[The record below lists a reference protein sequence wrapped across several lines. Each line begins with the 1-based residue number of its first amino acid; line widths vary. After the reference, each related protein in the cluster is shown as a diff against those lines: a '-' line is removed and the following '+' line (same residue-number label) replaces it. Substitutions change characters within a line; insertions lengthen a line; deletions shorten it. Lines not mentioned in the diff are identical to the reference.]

1 MNGLSEDDSDSSNE
15 YLIDPNKINLNSNFF
30 TKKKS
35 NVGIIVNKDD
45 TENES
50 TDNEELENITHL
62 DNIELF
68 TQVLKNLENSQK
80 LELNNKNSE
89 QEQSHL
95 NYLTKKNEEIQKVK
109 EVKITSSNEINEL
122 LLQGESSVSLP
133 CKNTIE
139 NIAKNE
145 EDAESSNEYTIPKDG
160 VKITLPSTNLII
172 NKRKKGKQD
181 LKAILRKRL
190 KESQI
195 LIEKVGLLCW
205 LAYGFYL
212 NQQINLPEILTG
224 VLSLI
229 SESNYPNNRIDLS
242 YLEKFTKWFKR
253 IFIFESVESNA
264 NKKIDKETL
273 LKIVKEKKISNY
285 KELVLLYIATLR
297 ALGLNCRLVISL
309 CPPHRIF
316 SNSPLFKSDVKNEE
330 IKSKNISNKIKQEN
344 SKKKKEKKE
353 SSERTNVIQNSPE
366 AKKNRNAESRKR
378 AAEILHSKL
387 QNNKK
392 SKFDINQDSKI
403 KNKLIQKL
411 NSKIT
416 EKEDELKSVENEKN
430 ISNLRQLRSR
440 KIHINSKDNEKDKEI
455 KSTDLISKTDGTK
468 SKYYIKESSTD
479 SETEFQPKIKRIT
492 RKSLNNTNKEKA
504 SQSSLNIKKNK
515 KLVSSDS
522 EDEEIN
528 NTRNRQDI
536 WAEIYLDSEES
547 WICVNI
553 MDEKI
558 HCITEIYKKTT
569 KPVLYVVA
577 WNSENLIKDVSRRY
591 CPHWLTVTYKQR
603 VDEKWWLKTLSYWKE
618 KDTAISKAEDEMLL
632 QKELEQPLPKT
643 ISECKGHPLYI
654 IQKHLL
660 KFEAL
665 YPPDCVPLGYTSTG
679 CAIYSRHCVH
689 TLYSRET
696 WYRKGRI
703 VKSDQEPYKIVT
715 ARPKYDKLSG
725 TKIKNSPLELFG
737 KWQTMEYEPP
747 IAKDGIVPRNEYGN
761 VDLFQPSMLP
771 KGTVHINLPGLYR
784 IARKLN
790 IDCAPAVVGFNFGSM
805 GATPA
810 MEGYIVCIEYEDILR
825 EAWEVEQAEAI
836 KRTKEK
842 KDKRVYGNW
851 KRLIQGLFIRERLAA
866 KYEFSEE
873 KKLITNKQTKQ
884 KENRRKEN

>member
-35 NVGIIVNKDD
+35 NVGITINKDD

-50 TDNEELENITHL
+50 TDNEEFENVTHL

-80 LELNNKNSE
+80 LELNNKNTE
-89 QEQSHL
+89 KEQSHL
-95 NYLTKKNEEIQKVK
+95 NYLTKKNEEEIQKVK
-109 EVKITSSNEINEL
+109 EIKITSSNEINEL
-122 LLQGESSVSLP
+122 LLQGESNVSLS
-133 CKNTIE
+133 CKNTTE

-160 VKITLPSTNLII
+160 VKIILPNTNLII

-212 NQQINLPEILTG
+212 NRQINLPEILTG

-229 SESNYPNNRIDLS
+229 SESNYPKNRIDLS
-242 YLEKFTKWFKR
+242 YLEKFTRWFKH

-344 SKKKKEKKE
+344 SKKKKGKKE
-353 SSERTNVIQNSPE
+353 SSDKTNVVQNSPE
-366 AKKNRNAESRKR
+366 AKKNKNAESRKR
-378 AAEILHSKL
+378 AAEIL
-387 QNNKK
+387 QNNNKK
-392 SKFDINQDSKI
+392 SKFDTNQDFKI
-403 KNKLIQKL
+403 KNKSIQKL

-416 EKEDELKSVENEKN
+416 EKKDELKLVENEKN
-430 ISNLRQLRSR
+430 ISNLKQLRSR
-440 KIHINSKDNEKDKEI
+440 KIHINSKDNEKNKEI
-455 KSTDLISKTDGTK
+455 KSTDSISKTDDTK

-492 RKSLNNTNKEKA
+492 RKSLNNTNKKEA
-504 SQSSLNIKKNK
+504 SQSSLNIKKNNR
-515 KLVSSDS
+515 KLISSDS

-558 HCITEIYKKTT
+558 HCITEIY
-569 KPVLYVVA
+569 V
-577 WNSENLIKDVSRRY
+577 NNL
-591 CPHWLTVTYKQR
+591 
-603 VDEKWWLKTLSYWKE
+603 
-618 KDTAISKAEDEMLL
+618 
-632 QKELEQPLPKT
+632 
-643 ISECKGHPLYI
+643 
-654 IQKHLL
+654 
-660 KFEAL
+660 
-665 YPPDCVPLGYTSTG
+665 
-679 CAIYSRHCVH
+679 
-689 TLYSRET
+689 
-696 WYRKGRI
+696 
-703 VKSDQEPYKIVT
+703 
-715 ARPKYDKLSG
+715 
-725 TKIKNSPLELFG
+725 
-737 KWQTMEYEPP
+737 
-747 IAKDGIVPRNEYGN
+747 
-761 VDLFQPSMLP
+761 
-771 KGTVHINLPGLYR
+771 
-784 IARKLN
+784 
-790 IDCAPAVVGFNFGSM
+790 
-805 GATPA
+805 
-810 MEGYIVCIEYEDILR
+810 
-825 EAWEVEQAEAI
+825 
-836 KRTKEK
+836 
-842 KDKRVYGNW
+842 
-851 KRLIQGLFIRERLAA
+851 
-866 KYEFSEE
+866 
-873 KKLITNKQTKQ
+873 
-884 KENRRKEN
+884 

>member
-35 NVGIIVNKDD
+35 NVGTIVNKDD

-80 LELNNKNSE
+80 LELNNKNTE
-89 QEQSHL
+89 KEQSHL
-95 NYLTKKNEEIQKVK
+95 DCLTKKNEEEIQKVK
-109 EVKITSSNEINEL
+109 EVRNITSSNEINEL
-122 LLQGESSVSLP
+122 LLQGESNISLS

-139 NIAKNE
+139 NITKNE
-145 EDAESSNEYTIPKDG
+145 EDVESSNEYTIPKDG

-181 LKAILRKRL
+181 LKTILRKRL

-212 NQQINLPEILTG
+212 NHQINLPEIMTG

-229 SESNYPNNRIDLS
+229 SESNYPKNRIDLS
-242 YLEKFTKWFKR
+242 YLEKFTRWFKH
-253 IFIFESVESNA
+253 IFTFESVESNA

-344 SKKKKEKKE
+344 SKKKKEKKKSPE
-353 SSERTNVIQNSPE
+353 KTNVIQNSPE
-366 AKKNRNAESRKR
+366 AKKNTNAESRKR

-387 QNNKK
+387 QNNNKK
-392 SKFDINQDSKI
+392 PKFDTNQDFKI
-403 KNKLIQKL
+403 EKKLIKKL

-416 EKEDELKSVENEKN
+416 EKKNELKSVENEKN

-440 KIHINSKDNEKDKEI
+440 KIHINSKENEKDKEI

-479 SETEFQPKIKRIT
+479 SETEFEPKIKRIT
-492 RKSLNNTNKEKA
+492 RKDLNNTKEEA
-504 SQSSLNIKKNK
+504 SQSSLNIKKNNR

-536 WAEIYLDSEES
+536 WVEIYLDSEES
-547 WICVNI
+547 WICVNV

-558 HCITEIYKKTT
+558 HCISEIYVSNLLTHMHIYKYIMIMVIFYFRKKQQS
-569 KPVLYVVA
+569 LY
-577 WNSENLIKDVSRRY
+577 Y
-591 CPHWLTVTYKQR
+591 
-603 VDEKWWLKTLSYWKE
+603 
-618 KDTAISKAEDEMLL
+618 M
-632 QKELEQPLPKT
+632 
-643 ISECKGHPLYI
+643 
-654 IQKHLL
+654 
-660 KFEAL
+660 
-665 YPPDCVPLGYTSTG
+665 
-679 CAIYSRHCVH
+679 
-689 TLYSRET
+689 
-696 WYRKGRI
+696 
-703 VKSDQEPYKIVT
+703 
-715 ARPKYDKLSG
+715 
-725 TKIKNSPLELFG
+725 
-737 KWQTMEYEPP
+737 
-747 IAKDGIVPRNEYGN
+747 
-761 VDLFQPSMLP
+761 
-771 KGTVHINLPGLYR
+771 
-784 IARKLN
+784 
-790 IDCAPAVVGFNFGSM
+790 
-805 GATPA
+805 
-810 MEGYIVCIEYEDILR
+810 
-825 EAWEVEQAEAI
+825 
-836 KRTKEK
+836 
-842 KDKRVYGNW
+842 
-851 KRLIQGLFIRERLAA
+851 
-866 KYEFSEE
+866 
-873 KKLITNKQTKQ
+873 
-884 KENRRKEN
+884 

>member
-35 NVGIIVNKDD
+35 NVGTIVNKDD

-80 LELNNKNSE
+80 LELNNKNTE
-89 QEQSHL
+89 KEQSHL
-95 NYLTKKNEEIQKVK
+95 DCLTKKNEEEIQKVK
-109 EVKITSSNEINEL
+109 EVRNITSSNEINEL
-122 LLQGESSVSLP
+122 LLQGESNISLS

-139 NIAKNE
+139 NITKNE

-181 LKAILRKRL
+181 LKTILRKRL

-212 NQQINLPEILTG
+212 NHQINLPEIMTG

-229 SESNYPNNRIDLS
+229 SESNYPKNRIDLS
-242 YLEKFTKWFKR
+242 YLEKFTRWFKH
-253 IFIFESVESNA
+253 IFTFESVESNA

-344 SKKKKEKKE
+344 SKKKKEKKKSPE
-353 SSERTNVIQNSPE
+353 KTNVIQNSPE
-366 AKKNRNAESRKR
+366 AKKNTNAESRKR

-387 QNNKK
+387 QNNNKK
-392 SKFDINQDSKI
+392 PKFDTNQDFKI
-403 KNKLIQKL
+403 EKKLIKKL

-416 EKEDELKSVENEKN
+416 EKKNELKSVENEKN

-440 KIHINSKDNEKDKEI
+440 KIHINSKENEKDKEI

-479 SETEFQPKIKRIT
+479 SETEFEPKIKRIT
-492 RKSLNNTNKEKA
+492 RKDLNNTKEEA
-504 SQSSLNIKKNK
+504 SQSSLNIKKNNR

-536 WAEIYLDSEES
+536 WVEIYLDSEES
-547 WICVNI
+547 WICVNV

-558 HCITEIYKKTT
+558 HCISEIYVSNLLTHMHIYKYIMIMVIFYFRKKQQS
-569 KPVLYVVA
+569 LY
-577 WNSENLIKDVSRRY
+577 Y
-591 CPHWLTVTYKQR
+591 
-603 VDEKWWLKTLSYWKE
+603 
-618 KDTAISKAEDEMLL
+618 M
-632 QKELEQPLPKT
+632 
-643 ISECKGHPLYI
+643 
-654 IQKHLL
+654 
-660 KFEAL
+660 
-665 YPPDCVPLGYTSTG
+665 
-679 CAIYSRHCVH
+679 
-689 TLYSRET
+689 
-696 WYRKGRI
+696 
-703 VKSDQEPYKIVT
+703 
-715 ARPKYDKLSG
+715 
-725 TKIKNSPLELFG
+725 
-737 KWQTMEYEPP
+737 
-747 IAKDGIVPRNEYGN
+747 
-761 VDLFQPSMLP
+761 
-771 KGTVHINLPGLYR
+771 
-784 IARKLN
+784 
-790 IDCAPAVVGFNFGSM
+790 
-805 GATPA
+805 
-810 MEGYIVCIEYEDILR
+810 
-825 EAWEVEQAEAI
+825 
-836 KRTKEK
+836 
-842 KDKRVYGNW
+842 
-851 KRLIQGLFIRERLAA
+851 
-866 KYEFSEE
+866 
-873 KKLITNKQTKQ
+873 
-884 KENRRKEN
+884 

>member
-35 NVGIIVNKDD
+35 NVGITINKDD

-50 TDNEELENITHL
+50 TDNEEFENVTHL

-80 LELNNKNSE
+80 LELNNKNTE
-89 QEQSHL
+89 KEQSHL
-95 NYLTKKNEEIQKVK
+95 NYLTKKNEEEIQKVK
-109 EVKITSSNEINEL
+109 EIKITSSNEINEL
-122 LLQGESSVSLP
+122 LLQGESNVSLS
-133 CKNTIE
+133 CKNTTE

-160 VKITLPSTNLII
+160 VKIILPNTNLII

-212 NQQINLPEILTG
+212 NRQINLPEILTG

-229 SESNYPNNRIDLS
+229 SESNYPKNRIDLS
-242 YLEKFTKWFKR
+242 YLEKFTRWFKH

-264 NKKIDKETL
+264 DKKIDKETL

-330 IKSKNISNKIKQEN
+330 IKSKNISNKIKQQN
-344 SKKKKEKKE
+344 SKKKKGKKE
-353 SSERTNVIQNSPE
+353 SSDKTNVVQNSPE
-366 AKKNRNAESRKR
+366 AKKNKNAESRKR
-378 AAEILHSKL
+378 AAEIL
-387 QNNKK
+387 QNNNKK
-392 SKFDINQDSKI
+392 SKFDTNQDFKI
-403 KNKLIQKL
+403 KNKSIQKL

-416 EKEDELKSVENEKN
+416 EKKDELKSVENEKN
-430 ISNLRQLRSR
+430 ISNLKQLRSR
-440 KIHINSKDNEKDKEI
+440 KIHINSKDNEKNKEI
-455 KSTDLISKTDGTK
+455 KSTDSISKTDGTK

-492 RKSLNNTNKEKA
+492 RKSLNNTNKKEA
-504 SQSSLNIKKNK
+504 SQSSLNIKKNNR
-515 KLVSSDS
+515 KLISSDS

-528 NTRNRQDI
+528 NIRNRQDI

-558 HCITEIYKKTT
+558 HCITEIY
-569 KPVLYVVA
+569 V
-577 WNSENLIKDVSRRY
+577 NNL
-591 CPHWLTVTYKQR
+591 
-603 VDEKWWLKTLSYWKE
+603 
-618 KDTAISKAEDEMLL
+618 
-632 QKELEQPLPKT
+632 
-643 ISECKGHPLYI
+643 
-654 IQKHLL
+654 
-660 KFEAL
+660 
-665 YPPDCVPLGYTSTG
+665 
-679 CAIYSRHCVH
+679 
-689 TLYSRET
+689 
-696 WYRKGRI
+696 
-703 VKSDQEPYKIVT
+703 
-715 ARPKYDKLSG
+715 
-725 TKIKNSPLELFG
+725 
-737 KWQTMEYEPP
+737 
-747 IAKDGIVPRNEYGN
+747 
-761 VDLFQPSMLP
+761 
-771 KGTVHINLPGLYR
+771 
-784 IARKLN
+784 
-790 IDCAPAVVGFNFGSM
+790 
-805 GATPA
+805 
-810 MEGYIVCIEYEDILR
+810 
-825 EAWEVEQAEAI
+825 
-836 KRTKEK
+836 
-842 KDKRVYGNW
+842 
-851 KRLIQGLFIRERLAA
+851 
-866 KYEFSEE
+866 
-873 KKLITNKQTKQ
+873 
-884 KENRRKEN
+884 

>member
-35 NVGIIVNKDD
+35 NVGITINKDD

-50 TDNEELENITHL
+50 TDNEEFENVTHL

-80 LELNNKNSE
+80 LELNNKNTE
-89 QEQSHL
+89 KEQSHL
-95 NYLTKKNEEIQKVK
+95 NYLTKKNEEEIQKVK

-122 LLQGESSVSLP
+122 LLQGESNVSLS
-133 CKNTIE
+133 CKNTTE

-160 VKITLPSTNLII
+160 VKIILPNTNLII

-212 NQQINLPEILTG
+212 NRQINLPEILTG

-229 SESNYPNNRIDLS
+229 SESNYPKNRIDLS
-242 YLEKFTKWFKR
+242 YLEKFTRWFKH

-330 IKSKNISNKIKQEN
+330 IKSKNISNKIKQQN
-344 SKKKKEKKE
+344 SKKKKGKKE
-353 SSERTNVIQNSPE
+353 SSDKTNVVQNSPE
-366 AKKNRNAESRKR
+366 AKKNKNAESRKR
-378 AAEILHSKL
+378 AAEIL
-387 QNNKK
+387 QNNNKK
-392 SKFDINQDSKI
+392 SKFDTNQDFKI
-403 KNKLIQKL
+403 KNKSIQKL

-416 EKEDELKSVENEKN
+416 EQNDELKLVENEKN
-430 ISNLRQLRSR
+430 ISNLKQLRSR
-440 KIHINSKDNEKDKEI
+440 KIHINSKDNEKNKEI
-455 KSTDLISKTDGTK
+455 KSTDSISKTDDTK

-492 RKSLNNTNKEKA
+492 RKSLNNTNKKEA
-504 SQSSLNIKKNK
+504 SQSSLNIKKNNR
-515 KLVSSDS
+515 KLISSDS

-558 HCITEIYKKTT
+558 HCITEIY
-569 KPVLYVVA
+569 V
-577 WNSENLIKDVSRRY
+577 NNL
-591 CPHWLTVTYKQR
+591 
-603 VDEKWWLKTLSYWKE
+603 
-618 KDTAISKAEDEMLL
+618 
-632 QKELEQPLPKT
+632 
-643 ISECKGHPLYI
+643 
-654 IQKHLL
+654 
-660 KFEAL
+660 
-665 YPPDCVPLGYTSTG
+665 
-679 CAIYSRHCVH
+679 
-689 TLYSRET
+689 
-696 WYRKGRI
+696 
-703 VKSDQEPYKIVT
+703 
-715 ARPKYDKLSG
+715 
-725 TKIKNSPLELFG
+725 
-737 KWQTMEYEPP
+737 
-747 IAKDGIVPRNEYGN
+747 
-761 VDLFQPSMLP
+761 
-771 KGTVHINLPGLYR
+771 
-784 IARKLN
+784 
-790 IDCAPAVVGFNFGSM
+790 
-805 GATPA
+805 
-810 MEGYIVCIEYEDILR
+810 
-825 EAWEVEQAEAI
+825 
-836 KRTKEK
+836 
-842 KDKRVYGNW
+842 
-851 KRLIQGLFIRERLAA
+851 
-866 KYEFSEE
+866 
-873 KKLITNKQTKQ
+873 
-884 KENRRKEN
+884 

>member
-35 NVGIIVNKDD
+35 NVGITINKDD

-50 TDNEELENITHL
+50 TDNEEFENVTHL

-80 LELNNKNSE
+80 LELNNKNTE
-89 QEQSHL
+89 KEQSHL
-95 NYLTKKNEEIQKVK
+95 NYLTKKNEEEIQKVK
-109 EVKITSSNEINEL
+109 EIKITSSNEINEL
-122 LLQGESSVSLP
+122 LLQGESNVSLS
-133 CKNTIE
+133 CKNTTE

-160 VKITLPSTNLII
+160 VKIILPNTNLII

-212 NQQINLPEILTG
+212 NRQINLPEILTG

-229 SESNYPNNRIDLS
+229 SESNYPKNRIDLS
-242 YLEKFTKWFKR
+242 YLEKFTRWFKH

-330 IKSKNISNKIKQEN
+330 IKSKNISNKIKQQN
-344 SKKKKEKKE
+344 SKKKKGKKE
-353 SSERTNVIQNSPE
+353 SSDKTNVVQNSPE
-366 AKKNRNAESRKR
+366 AKKNKNAESRKR
-378 AAEILHSKL
+378 AAEIL
-387 QNNKK
+387 QNNNKK
-392 SKFDINQDSKI
+392 SKFDTNQDFKI
-403 KNKLIQKL
+403 KNKSIQKL

-416 EKEDELKSVENEKN
+416 EKKDELKSVENEKN
-430 ISNLRQLRSR
+430 ISNLKQLRSR
-440 KIHINSKDNEKDKEI
+440 KIHINSKDNEKNKEI
-455 KSTDLISKTDGTK
+455 KSTDSISKTDDTK

-492 RKSLNNTNKEKA
+492 RKSLNNTNKKEA
-504 SQSSLNIKKNK
+504 SQSSLNIKKNNR
-515 KLVSSDS
+515 KLISSDS

-558 HCITEIYKKTT
+558 HCITEIY
-569 KPVLYVVA
+569 V
-577 WNSENLIKDVSRRY
+577 NNL
-591 CPHWLTVTYKQR
+591 
-603 VDEKWWLKTLSYWKE
+603 
-618 KDTAISKAEDEMLL
+618 
-632 QKELEQPLPKT
+632 
-643 ISECKGHPLYI
+643 
-654 IQKHLL
+654 
-660 KFEAL
+660 
-665 YPPDCVPLGYTSTG
+665 
-679 CAIYSRHCVH
+679 
-689 TLYSRET
+689 
-696 WYRKGRI
+696 
-703 VKSDQEPYKIVT
+703 
-715 ARPKYDKLSG
+715 
-725 TKIKNSPLELFG
+725 
-737 KWQTMEYEPP
+737 
-747 IAKDGIVPRNEYGN
+747 
-761 VDLFQPSMLP
+761 
-771 KGTVHINLPGLYR
+771 
-784 IARKLN
+784 
-790 IDCAPAVVGFNFGSM
+790 
-805 GATPA
+805 
-810 MEGYIVCIEYEDILR
+810 
-825 EAWEVEQAEAI
+825 
-836 KRTKEK
+836 
-842 KDKRVYGNW
+842 
-851 KRLIQGLFIRERLAA
+851 
-866 KYEFSEE
+866 
-873 KKLITNKQTKQ
+873 
-884 KENRRKEN
+884 

>member
-35 NVGIIVNKDD
+35 NVGITINKDD

-50 TDNEELENITHL
+50 TDNEEFENVTHL

-80 LELNNKNSE
+80 LELNNKNTE
-89 QEQSHL
+89 KEQSHL
-95 NYLTKKNEEIQKVK
+95 NYLTKKNEEEIQKVK
-109 EVKITSSNEINEL
+109 EIKITSSNEINEL
-122 LLQGESSVSLP
+122 LLQGESNVSLS
-133 CKNTIE
+133 CKNTTE

-160 VKITLPSTNLII
+160 VKIILPNTNLII

-212 NQQINLPEILTG
+212 NRQINLPEILTG

-229 SESNYPNNRIDLS
+229 SESNYPKNRIDLS
-242 YLEKFTKWFKR
+242 YLEKFTRWFKH

-330 IKSKNISNKIKQEN
+330 IKSKNISNKIKQQN
-344 SKKKKEKKE
+344 SKKKKGKKE
-353 SSERTNVIQNSPE
+353 SSDKTNVVQNSPE
-366 AKKNRNAESRKR
+366 AKKNKNAESRKR
-378 AAEILHSKL
+378 AAEIL
-387 QNNKK
+387 QNNNKK
-392 SKFDINQDSKI
+392 SKFDTNQDFKI
-403 KNKLIQKL
+403 KNKSIQKL

-416 EKEDELKSVENEKN
+416 EKKDELKSVENEKN
-430 ISNLRQLRSR
+430 ISNLKQLRSR
-440 KIHINSKDNEKDKEI
+440 KIHINSKDNEKNKEI
-455 KSTDLISKTDGTK
+455 KSTDSISKTDGTK

-492 RKSLNNTNKEKA
+492 RKSLNNTNKKEA
-504 SQSSLNIKKNK
+504 SQSSLNIKKNNR
-515 KLVSSDS
+515 KLISSDS
-522 EDEEIN
+522 KDEEIN

-558 HCITEIYKKTT
+558 HCITEIY
-569 KPVLYVVA
+569 V
-577 WNSENLIKDVSRRY
+577 NNL
-591 CPHWLTVTYKQR
+591 
-603 VDEKWWLKTLSYWKE
+603 
-618 KDTAISKAEDEMLL
+618 
-632 QKELEQPLPKT
+632 
-643 ISECKGHPLYI
+643 
-654 IQKHLL
+654 
-660 KFEAL
+660 
-665 YPPDCVPLGYTSTG
+665 
-679 CAIYSRHCVH
+679 
-689 TLYSRET
+689 
-696 WYRKGRI
+696 
-703 VKSDQEPYKIVT
+703 
-715 ARPKYDKLSG
+715 
-725 TKIKNSPLELFG
+725 
-737 KWQTMEYEPP
+737 
-747 IAKDGIVPRNEYGN
+747 
-761 VDLFQPSMLP
+761 
-771 KGTVHINLPGLYR
+771 
-784 IARKLN
+784 
-790 IDCAPAVVGFNFGSM
+790 
-805 GATPA
+805 
-810 MEGYIVCIEYEDILR
+810 
-825 EAWEVEQAEAI
+825 
-836 KRTKEK
+836 
-842 KDKRVYGNW
+842 
-851 KRLIQGLFIRERLAA
+851 
-866 KYEFSEE
+866 
-873 KKLITNKQTKQ
+873 
-884 KENRRKEN
+884 

>member
-35 NVGIIVNKDD
+35 NVGITINKDD

-50 TDNEELENITHL
+50 TDNEEFENVTHL

-80 LELNNKNSE
+80 LELNNKNTE
-89 QEQSHL
+89 KEQSHL
-95 NYLTKKNEEIQKVK
+95 NYLTKKNEEEIQKVK

-122 LLQGESSVSLP
+122 LLQGESNVSLS
-133 CKNTIE
+133 CKNTTE

-160 VKITLPSTNLII
+160 VKIILPNTNLII

-212 NQQINLPEILTG
+212 NRQINLPEILTG

-229 SESNYPNNRIDLS
+229 SESNYPKNRIDLS
-242 YLEKFTKWFKR
+242 YLEKFTRWFKH

-264 NKKIDKETL
+264 DKKIDKETL

-344 SKKKKEKKE
+344 SKKKKGKKE
-353 SSERTNVIQNSPE
+353 SSDKTNVVQNSPE
-366 AKKNRNAESRKR
+366 AKKNKNAESRKR
-378 AAEILHSKL
+378 AAEIL
-387 QNNKK
+387 QNNNKK
-392 SKFDINQDSKI
+392 SKFDTNQDFKI
-403 KNKLIQKL
+403 KNKSIQKL

-416 EKEDELKSVENEKN
+416 EKKDELKLVENEKN
-430 ISNLRQLRSR
+430 ISNLKQLRSR
-440 KIHINSKDNEKDKEI
+440 KIHINSKDNEKNKEI
-455 KSTDLISKTDGTK
+455 KSTDSISKTDGTK

-492 RKSLNNTNKEKA
+492 RKSLNNTNKKEA
-504 SQSSLNIKKNK
+504 SQSSLNIKKNNR
-515 KLVSSDS
+515 KLISSDS

-558 HCITEIYKKTT
+558 HCITEIY
-569 KPVLYVVA
+569 V
-577 WNSENLIKDVSRRY
+577 NNL
-591 CPHWLTVTYKQR
+591 
-603 VDEKWWLKTLSYWKE
+603 
-618 KDTAISKAEDEMLL
+618 
-632 QKELEQPLPKT
+632 
-643 ISECKGHPLYI
+643 
-654 IQKHLL
+654 
-660 KFEAL
+660 
-665 YPPDCVPLGYTSTG
+665 
-679 CAIYSRHCVH
+679 
-689 TLYSRET
+689 
-696 WYRKGRI
+696 
-703 VKSDQEPYKIVT
+703 
-715 ARPKYDKLSG
+715 
-725 TKIKNSPLELFG
+725 
-737 KWQTMEYEPP
+737 
-747 IAKDGIVPRNEYGN
+747 
-761 VDLFQPSMLP
+761 
-771 KGTVHINLPGLYR
+771 
-784 IARKLN
+784 
-790 IDCAPAVVGFNFGSM
+790 
-805 GATPA
+805 
-810 MEGYIVCIEYEDILR
+810 
-825 EAWEVEQAEAI
+825 
-836 KRTKEK
+836 
-842 KDKRVYGNW
+842 
-851 KRLIQGLFIRERLAA
+851 
-866 KYEFSEE
+866 
-873 KKLITNKQTKQ
+873 
-884 KENRRKEN
+884 

>member
-35 NVGIIVNKDD
+35 NVGITINKDD

-50 TDNEELENITHL
+50 TDNEEFENVTHL

-80 LELNNKNSE
+80 LELNNKNIE
-89 QEQSHL
+89 KEQSHL
-95 NYLTKKNEEIQKVK
+95 NYLTKKNEEEIQKVK
-109 EVKITSSNEINEL
+109 ELKITSSNEINEL
-122 LLQGESSVSLP
+122 LLQGESNVSLS
-133 CKNTIE
+133 CKNTTE

-160 VKITLPSTNLII
+160 VKIILPNTNLII

-212 NQQINLPEILTG
+212 NRQINLPEILTG

-229 SESNYPNNRIDLS
+229 SESNYPKNRIDLS
-242 YLEKFTKWFKR
+242 YLEKFTRWFKH

-264 NKKIDKETL
+264 DKKIDKETL

-330 IKSKNISNKIKQEN
+330 IKSKNISNKIKQQN
-344 SKKKKEKKE
+344 SKKKKGKKE
-353 SSERTNVIQNSPE
+353 SSDKTNVVQNSPE
-366 AKKNRNAESRKR
+366 AKKNKNAESRKR
-378 AAEILHSKL
+378 AAEIL
-387 QNNKK
+387 QNNNKK
-392 SKFDINQDSKI
+392 SKFDTNQDFKI
-403 KNKLIQKL
+403 KNKSIQKL

-416 EKEDELKSVENEKN
+416 EKKDELKLVENEKN
-430 ISNLRQLRSR
+430 ISNLKQLRSR
-440 KIHINSKDNEKDKEI
+440 KIHINSKDNEKNKEI
-455 KSTDLISKTDGTK
+455 KSTDSISKTDGTK

-492 RKSLNNTNKEKA
+492 RKSLNNTNKKEA
-504 SQSSLNIKKNK
+504 SQSSLNIKKNNR
-515 KLVSSDS
+515 KLISSDS

-558 HCITEIYKKTT
+558 HCITEIY
-569 KPVLYVVA
+569 V
-577 WNSENLIKDVSRRY
+577 NNL
-591 CPHWLTVTYKQR
+591 
-603 VDEKWWLKTLSYWKE
+603 
-618 KDTAISKAEDEMLL
+618 
-632 QKELEQPLPKT
+632 
-643 ISECKGHPLYI
+643 
-654 IQKHLL
+654 
-660 KFEAL
+660 
-665 YPPDCVPLGYTSTG
+665 
-679 CAIYSRHCVH
+679 
-689 TLYSRET
+689 
-696 WYRKGRI
+696 
-703 VKSDQEPYKIVT
+703 
-715 ARPKYDKLSG
+715 
-725 TKIKNSPLELFG
+725 
-737 KWQTMEYEPP
+737 
-747 IAKDGIVPRNEYGN
+747 
-761 VDLFQPSMLP
+761 
-771 KGTVHINLPGLYR
+771 
-784 IARKLN
+784 
-790 IDCAPAVVGFNFGSM
+790 
-805 GATPA
+805 
-810 MEGYIVCIEYEDILR
+810 
-825 EAWEVEQAEAI
+825 
-836 KRTKEK
+836 
-842 KDKRVYGNW
+842 
-851 KRLIQGLFIRERLAA
+851 
-866 KYEFSEE
+866 
-873 KKLITNKQTKQ
+873 
-884 KENRRKEN
+884 

>member
-35 NVGIIVNKDD
+35 NVGITINKDD

-50 TDNEELENITHL
+50 TDNEEFENVTHL

-80 LELNNKNSE
+80 LELNNKNTE
-89 QEQSHL
+89 KEQSHL
-95 NYLTKKNEEIQKVK
+95 NYLTKKNEEEIQKVK
-109 EVKITSSNEINEL
+109 EIKITSSNEINEL
-122 LLQGESSVSLP
+122 LLQGESNVSLS
-133 CKNTIE
+133 CKNTTE

-160 VKITLPSTNLII
+160 VKIILPNTNLII

-212 NQQINLPEILTG
+212 NRQINLPEILTG

-229 SESNYPNNRIDLS
+229 SESNYPKNRIDLS
-242 YLEKFTKWFKR
+242 YLEKFTRWFKH

-316 SNSPLFKSDVKNEE
+316 NNSPLFKSDVKNEE
-330 IKSKNISNKIKQEN
+330 IKSKNISNKIKQQN
-344 SKKKKEKKE
+344 SKKKKGKKE
-353 SSERTNVIQNSPE
+353 SSDKTNVVQNSPE
-366 AKKNRNAESRKR
+366 AKKNKNAESRKR
-378 AAEILHSKL
+378 AAEIL
-387 QNNKK
+387 QNNNKK
-392 SKFDINQDSKI
+392 SKFDTNQDFKI
-403 KNKLIQKL
+403 KNKSIQKL

-416 EKEDELKSVENEKN
+416 EKKDELKSVENEKN
-430 ISNLRQLRSR
+430 ISNLKQLRSR
-440 KIHINSKDNEKDKEI
+440 KIHINSKDNEKNKEI
-455 KSTDLISKTDGTK
+455 KSTDSISKTDGTK

-492 RKSLNNTNKEKA
+492 RKSLNNTNKKEA
-504 SQSSLNIKKNK
+504 SQSSLNIKKNNR
-515 KLVSSDS
+515 KLISSDS

-558 HCITEIYKKTT
+558 HCITEIY
-569 KPVLYVVA
+569 V
-577 WNSENLIKDVSRRY
+577 NNL
-591 CPHWLTVTYKQR
+591 
-603 VDEKWWLKTLSYWKE
+603 
-618 KDTAISKAEDEMLL
+618 
-632 QKELEQPLPKT
+632 
-643 ISECKGHPLYI
+643 
-654 IQKHLL
+654 
-660 KFEAL
+660 
-665 YPPDCVPLGYTSTG
+665 
-679 CAIYSRHCVH
+679 
-689 TLYSRET
+689 
-696 WYRKGRI
+696 
-703 VKSDQEPYKIVT
+703 
-715 ARPKYDKLSG
+715 
-725 TKIKNSPLELFG
+725 
-737 KWQTMEYEPP
+737 
-747 IAKDGIVPRNEYGN
+747 
-761 VDLFQPSMLP
+761 
-771 KGTVHINLPGLYR
+771 
-784 IARKLN
+784 
-790 IDCAPAVVGFNFGSM
+790 
-805 GATPA
+805 
-810 MEGYIVCIEYEDILR
+810 
-825 EAWEVEQAEAI
+825 
-836 KRTKEK
+836 
-842 KDKRVYGNW
+842 
-851 KRLIQGLFIRERLAA
+851 
-866 KYEFSEE
+866 
-873 KKLITNKQTKQ
+873 
-884 KENRRKEN
+884 

>member
-172 NKRKKGKQD
+172 NKKKKGKQD

>member
-35 NVGIIVNKDD
+35 NVGITINKDD

-50 TDNEELENITHL
+50 TDNEEFENVTHL

-80 LELNNKNSE
+80 LELNNKNTE
-89 QEQSHL
+89 KEQSHL
-95 NYLTKKNEEIQKVK
+95 NYLTKKNEEEIQKVK
-109 EVKITSSNEINEL
+109 EIKITSSNEINEL
-122 LLQGESSVSLP
+122 LLQGESNVSLS
-133 CKNTIE
+133 CKNTTE

-160 VKITLPSTNLII
+160 VKIILPNTNLII

-212 NQQINLPEILTG
+212 NRQINLPEILTG

-229 SESNYPNNRIDLS
+229 SESNYPKNRIDLS
-242 YLEKFTKWFKR
+242 YLEKFTRWFKH

-316 SNSPLFKSDVKNEE
+316 SNSLLFKSDVKNEE
-330 IKSKNISNKIKQEN
+330 IKSKNISNKIKQQN
-344 SKKKKEKKE
+344 SKKKKGKKE
-353 SSERTNVIQNSPE
+353 SSDKTNVVQNSPE
-366 AKKNRNAESRKR
+366 AKKNKNAESRKR
-378 AAEILHSKL
+378 AAEIL
-387 QNNKK
+387 QNNNKK
-392 SKFDINQDSKI
+392 SKFDTNQDFKI
-403 KNKLIQKL
+403 KNKSIQKL

-416 EKEDELKSVENEKN
+416 EKKDELKSVENEKN
-430 ISNLRQLRSR
+430 ISNLKQLRSR
-440 KIHINSKDNEKDKEI
+440 KIHINSKDNEKNKEI
-455 KSTDLISKTDGTK
+455 KSTDSISKTDGTK

-492 RKSLNNTNKEKA
+492 RKSLNNTNKKEA
-504 SQSSLNIKKNK
+504 SQSSLNIKKNNR
-515 KLVSSDS
+515 KLISSDS

-558 HCITEIYKKTT
+558 HCITEIY
-569 KPVLYVVA
+569 V
-577 WNSENLIKDVSRRY
+577 NNL
-591 CPHWLTVTYKQR
+591 
-603 VDEKWWLKTLSYWKE
+603 
-618 KDTAISKAEDEMLL
+618 
-632 QKELEQPLPKT
+632 
-643 ISECKGHPLYI
+643 
-654 IQKHLL
+654 
-660 KFEAL
+660 
-665 YPPDCVPLGYTSTG
+665 
-679 CAIYSRHCVH
+679 
-689 TLYSRET
+689 
-696 WYRKGRI
+696 
-703 VKSDQEPYKIVT
+703 
-715 ARPKYDKLSG
+715 
-725 TKIKNSPLELFG
+725 
-737 KWQTMEYEPP
+737 
-747 IAKDGIVPRNEYGN
+747 
-761 VDLFQPSMLP
+761 
-771 KGTVHINLPGLYR
+771 
-784 IARKLN
+784 
-790 IDCAPAVVGFNFGSM
+790 
-805 GATPA
+805 
-810 MEGYIVCIEYEDILR
+810 
-825 EAWEVEQAEAI
+825 
-836 KRTKEK
+836 
-842 KDKRVYGNW
+842 
-851 KRLIQGLFIRERLAA
+851 
-866 KYEFSEE
+866 
-873 KKLITNKQTKQ
+873 
-884 KENRRKEN
+884 

>member
-122 LLQGESSVSLP
+122 LLQGESNVSLP

-558 HCITEIYKKTT
+558 HCITEIY
-569 KPVLYVVA
+569 V
-577 WNSENLIKDVSRRY
+577 NNL
-591 CPHWLTVTYKQR
+591 
-603 VDEKWWLKTLSYWKE
+603 
-618 KDTAISKAEDEMLL
+618 
-632 QKELEQPLPKT
+632 
-643 ISECKGHPLYI
+643 
-654 IQKHLL
+654 
-660 KFEAL
+660 
-665 YPPDCVPLGYTSTG
+665 
-679 CAIYSRHCVH
+679 
-689 TLYSRET
+689 
-696 WYRKGRI
+696 
-703 VKSDQEPYKIVT
+703 
-715 ARPKYDKLSG
+715 
-725 TKIKNSPLELFG
+725 
-737 KWQTMEYEPP
+737 
-747 IAKDGIVPRNEYGN
+747 
-761 VDLFQPSMLP
+761 
-771 KGTVHINLPGLYR
+771 
-784 IARKLN
+784 
-790 IDCAPAVVGFNFGSM
+790 
-805 GATPA
+805 
-810 MEGYIVCIEYEDILR
+810 
-825 EAWEVEQAEAI
+825 
-836 KRTKEK
+836 
-842 KDKRVYGNW
+842 
-851 KRLIQGLFIRERLAA
+851 
-866 KYEFSEE
+866 
-873 KKLITNKQTKQ
+873 
-884 KENRRKEN
+884 

>member
-35 NVGIIVNKDD
+35 NVGITINKDD

-50 TDNEELENITHL
+50 TDNEEFENVTHL

-80 LELNNKNSE
+80 LELNNKNTE
-89 QEQSHL
+89 KEQSHL
-95 NYLTKKNEEIQKVK
+95 NYLTKKNEEEIQKVK
-109 EVKITSSNEINEL
+109 EIKITSSNEINEL
-122 LLQGESSVSLP
+122 LLQGESNVSLS
-133 CKNTIE
+133 CKNTTE

-160 VKITLPSTNLII
+160 VKIILPNTNLII

-212 NQQINLPEILTG
+212 NHQINLPEILTG

-229 SESNYPNNRIDLS
+229 SESNYPKNRIDLS
-242 YLEKFTKWFKR
+242 YLEKFTRWFKH

-330 IKSKNISNKIKQEN
+330 IKSKNISNKIKQQN
-344 SKKKKEKKE
+344 SKKKKGKKE
-353 SSERTNVIQNSPE
+353 SSDKTNVVQNSPE
-366 AKKNRNAESRKR
+366 AKKNKNAESRKR
-378 AAEILHSKL
+378 AAEIL
-387 QNNKK
+387 QNNNKK
-392 SKFDINQDSKI
+392 SKFDTNQDFKI
-403 KNKLIQKL
+403 KNKSIQKL

-416 EKEDELKSVENEKN
+416 EKKDELKSVENEKN
-430 ISNLRQLRSR
+430 ISNLKQLRSR
-440 KIHINSKDNEKDKEI
+440 KIHINSKDNEKNKEI
-455 KSTDLISKTDGTK
+455 KSTDSISKTDGTK

-492 RKSLNNTNKEKA
+492 RKSLNNTNKKEA
-504 SQSSLNIKKNK
+504 SQSSLNIKKNNR
-515 KLVSSDS
+515 KLISSDS

-558 HCITEIYKKTT
+558 HCITEIY
-569 KPVLYVVA
+569 V
-577 WNSENLIKDVSRRY
+577 NNL
-591 CPHWLTVTYKQR
+591 
-603 VDEKWWLKTLSYWKE
+603 
-618 KDTAISKAEDEMLL
+618 
-632 QKELEQPLPKT
+632 
-643 ISECKGHPLYI
+643 
-654 IQKHLL
+654 
-660 KFEAL
+660 
-665 YPPDCVPLGYTSTG
+665 
-679 CAIYSRHCVH
+679 
-689 TLYSRET
+689 
-696 WYRKGRI
+696 
-703 VKSDQEPYKIVT
+703 
-715 ARPKYDKLSG
+715 
-725 TKIKNSPLELFG
+725 
-737 KWQTMEYEPP
+737 
-747 IAKDGIVPRNEYGN
+747 
-761 VDLFQPSMLP
+761 
-771 KGTVHINLPGLYR
+771 
-784 IARKLN
+784 
-790 IDCAPAVVGFNFGSM
+790 
-805 GATPA
+805 
-810 MEGYIVCIEYEDILR
+810 
-825 EAWEVEQAEAI
+825 
-836 KRTKEK
+836 
-842 KDKRVYGNW
+842 
-851 KRLIQGLFIRERLAA
+851 
-866 KYEFSEE
+866 
-873 KKLITNKQTKQ
+873 
-884 KENRRKEN
+884 

>member
-35 NVGIIVNKDD
+35 NVGITINKDD

-50 TDNEELENITHL
+50 TDNEEFENVTHL

-80 LELNNKNSE
+80 FELNNKNTE
-89 QEQSHL
+89 KEQSHL
-95 NYLTKKNEEIQKVK
+95 NYLTKKNEEEIQKVK

-122 LLQGESSVSLP
+122 LLQGESNVSLS
-133 CKNTIE
+133 CKNTTE

-160 VKITLPSTNLII
+160 VKIILPNTNLII

-212 NQQINLPEILTG
+212 NRQINLPEILTG

-229 SESNYPNNRIDLS
+229 SESNYPKNRIDLS
-242 YLEKFTKWFKR
+242 YLEKFTRWFKH

-344 SKKKKEKKE
+344 SKKKKGKKE
-353 SSERTNVIQNSPE
+353 SSDKTNVVQNSPE
-366 AKKNRNAESRKR
+366 AKKNKNAESRKR
-378 AAEILHSKL
+378 AAEIL
-387 QNNKK
+387 QNNNKK
-392 SKFDINQDSKI
+392 SKFDTNQDFKI
-403 KNKLIQKL
+403 KNKSIQKL

-416 EKEDELKSVENEKN
+416 EKKDELKLVENEKN
-430 ISNLRQLRSR
+430 ISNLKQLRSR
-440 KIHINSKDNEKDKEI
+440 KIHINSKDNEKNKEI
-455 KSTDLISKTDGTK
+455 KSTDSISKTDDTK

-492 RKSLNNTNKEKA
+492 RKSLNNTNKKEA
-504 SQSSLNIKKNK
+504 SQSSLNIKKNNR
-515 KLVSSDS
+515 KLISSDS

-558 HCITEIYKKTT
+558 HCITEIY
-569 KPVLYVVA
+569 V
-577 WNSENLIKDVSRRY
+577 NNL
-591 CPHWLTVTYKQR
+591 
-603 VDEKWWLKTLSYWKE
+603 
-618 KDTAISKAEDEMLL
+618 
-632 QKELEQPLPKT
+632 
-643 ISECKGHPLYI
+643 
-654 IQKHLL
+654 
-660 KFEAL
+660 
-665 YPPDCVPLGYTSTG
+665 
-679 CAIYSRHCVH
+679 
-689 TLYSRET
+689 
-696 WYRKGRI
+696 
-703 VKSDQEPYKIVT
+703 
-715 ARPKYDKLSG
+715 
-725 TKIKNSPLELFG
+725 
-737 KWQTMEYEPP
+737 
-747 IAKDGIVPRNEYGN
+747 
-761 VDLFQPSMLP
+761 
-771 KGTVHINLPGLYR
+771 
-784 IARKLN
+784 
-790 IDCAPAVVGFNFGSM
+790 
-805 GATPA
+805 
-810 MEGYIVCIEYEDILR
+810 
-825 EAWEVEQAEAI
+825 
-836 KRTKEK
+836 
-842 KDKRVYGNW
+842 
-851 KRLIQGLFIRERLAA
+851 
-866 KYEFSEE
+866 
-873 KKLITNKQTKQ
+873 
-884 KENRRKEN
+884 

>member
-35 NVGIIVNKDD
+35 NVGITINKDD

-50 TDNEELENITHL
+50 TDNEEFENVTHL

-80 LELNNKNSE
+80 LELNNKNTE
-89 QEQSHL
+89 KEQSHL
-95 NYLTKKNEEIQKVK
+95 NYLTKKNEEEIQKVK

-122 LLQGESSVSLP
+122 LLQGESNVSLS
-133 CKNTIE
+133 CKNTTE

-160 VKITLPSTNLII
+160 VKIILPNTNLII

-212 NQQINLPEILTG
+212 NRQINLPEILTG

-229 SESNYPNNRIDLS
+229 SESNYPKNRIDLS
-242 YLEKFTKWFKR
+242 YLEKFTRWFKH

-344 SKKKKEKKE
+344 SKKKKGKKE
-353 SSERTNVIQNSPE
+353 SSDKTNVVQNSPE
-366 AKKNRNAESRKR
+366 AKKNKNAESRKR
-378 AAEILHSKL
+378 AAEIL
-387 QNNKK
+387 QNNNKK
-392 SKFDINQDSKI
+392 SKFDTNQDFKI
-403 KNKLIQKL
+403 KNKSIQKL

-416 EKEDELKSVENEKN
+416 EKKDELKLVENEKN
-430 ISNLRQLRSR
+430 ISNLKQLRSR
-440 KIHINSKDNEKDKEI
+440 KIHINSKDNEKNKEI
-455 KSTDLISKTDGTK
+455 KSTDSISKTDDTK

-492 RKSLNNTNKEKA
+492 RKSLNNTNKKEA
-504 SQSSLNIKKNK
+504 SQSSLNIKKNNR
-515 KLVSSDS
+515 KLISSDS

-558 HCITEIYKKTT
+558 HCITEIY
-569 KPVLYVVA
+569 V
-577 WNSENLIKDVSRRY
+577 NNL
-591 CPHWLTVTYKQR
+591 
-603 VDEKWWLKTLSYWKE
+603 
-618 KDTAISKAEDEMLL
+618 
-632 QKELEQPLPKT
+632 
-643 ISECKGHPLYI
+643 
-654 IQKHLL
+654 
-660 KFEAL
+660 
-665 YPPDCVPLGYTSTG
+665 
-679 CAIYSRHCVH
+679 
-689 TLYSRET
+689 
-696 WYRKGRI
+696 
-703 VKSDQEPYKIVT
+703 
-715 ARPKYDKLSG
+715 
-725 TKIKNSPLELFG
+725 
-737 KWQTMEYEPP
+737 
-747 IAKDGIVPRNEYGN
+747 
-761 VDLFQPSMLP
+761 
-771 KGTVHINLPGLYR
+771 
-784 IARKLN
+784 
-790 IDCAPAVVGFNFGSM
+790 
-805 GATPA
+805 
-810 MEGYIVCIEYEDILR
+810 
-825 EAWEVEQAEAI
+825 
-836 KRTKEK
+836 
-842 KDKRVYGNW
+842 
-851 KRLIQGLFIRERLAA
+851 
-866 KYEFSEE
+866 
-873 KKLITNKQTKQ
+873 
-884 KENRRKEN
+884 

>member
-35 NVGIIVNKDD
+35 NVGTIVNKDD

-80 LELNNKNSE
+80 LELNNKNTE
-89 QEQSHL
+89 KEQSHL
-95 NYLTKKNEEIQKVK
+95 DCLTKKNEEEIQKVK
-109 EVKITSSNEINEL
+109 EVRNITSSNEINEL
-122 LLQGESSVSLP
+122 LLQGESNISLS
-133 CKNTIE
+133 CKNTTE

-181 LKAILRKRL
+181 LKTILRKRL

-212 NQQINLPEILTG
+212 NHQINLPEIMTG

-229 SESNYPNNRIDLS
+229 SESNYPKNRIDLS
-242 YLEKFTKWFKR
+242 YLEKFTRWFKH
-253 IFIFESVESNA
+253 IFTFESVESNA

-316 SNSPLFKSDVKNEE
+316 NNSPLFKSDVKNEE

-344 SKKKKEKKE
+344 SKKKKEKKKSPE
-353 SSERTNVIQNSPE
+353 KTNVVQNSPE
-366 AKKNRNAESRKR
+366 AKKNTNAESRKR

-387 QNNKK
+387 QNNNKK
-392 SKFDINQDSKI
+392 SKFDTNQDFKI
-403 KNKLIQKL
+403 ENKLIKKL

-416 EKEDELKSVENEKN
+416 EKKNELKSVENEKN

-440 KIHINSKDNEKDKEI
+440 KIHINSKENEKDKEI

-479 SETEFQPKIKRIT
+479 SETEFEPKIKRIT
-492 RKSLNNTNKEKA
+492 RKGLNNTKEEA
-504 SQSSLNIKKNK
+504 SQSSLSIKKNNR

-536 WAEIYLDSEES
+536 WVEIYLDSEES
-547 WICVNI
+547 WICVNV

-558 HCITEIYKKTT
+558 HCVTEIYVSNLLTPMHIYKYIMIMIIFYFRKKQQS
-569 KPVLYVVA
+569 LY
-577 WNSENLIKDVSRRY
+577 Y
-591 CPHWLTVTYKQR
+591 
-603 VDEKWWLKTLSYWKE
+603 
-618 KDTAISKAEDEMLL
+618 M
-632 QKELEQPLPKT
+632 
-643 ISECKGHPLYI
+643 
-654 IQKHLL
+654 
-660 KFEAL
+660 
-665 YPPDCVPLGYTSTG
+665 
-679 CAIYSRHCVH
+679 
-689 TLYSRET
+689 
-696 WYRKGRI
+696 
-703 VKSDQEPYKIVT
+703 
-715 ARPKYDKLSG
+715 
-725 TKIKNSPLELFG
+725 
-737 KWQTMEYEPP
+737 
-747 IAKDGIVPRNEYGN
+747 
-761 VDLFQPSMLP
+761 
-771 KGTVHINLPGLYR
+771 
-784 IARKLN
+784 
-790 IDCAPAVVGFNFGSM
+790 
-805 GATPA
+805 
-810 MEGYIVCIEYEDILR
+810 
-825 EAWEVEQAEAI
+825 
-836 KRTKEK
+836 
-842 KDKRVYGNW
+842 
-851 KRLIQGLFIRERLAA
+851 
-866 KYEFSEE
+866 
-873 KKLITNKQTKQ
+873 
-884 KENRRKEN
+884 

>member
-35 NVGIIVNKDD
+35 NVGITINKDD

-50 TDNEELENITHL
+50 TDNEEFENVTHL

-80 LELNNKNSE
+80 LELNNKNIE
-89 QEQSHL
+89 KEQSHL
-95 NYLTKKNEEIQKVK
+95 NYLTKKNEEEIQKVK
-109 EVKITSSNEINEL
+109 EIKITSSNEINEL
-122 LLQGESSVSLP
+122 LLQGESNVSLS
-133 CKNTIE
+133 CKNTTE

-160 VKITLPSTNLII
+160 VKIILPNTNLII

-212 NQQINLPEILTG
+212 NRQINLPEILTG

-229 SESNYPNNRIDLS
+229 SESNYPKNRIDLS
-242 YLEKFTKWFKR
+242 YLEKFTRWFKH

-330 IKSKNISNKIKQEN
+330 IKSKNISNKIKQQN
-344 SKKKKEKKE
+344 SKKKKGKKE
-353 SSERTNVIQNSPE
+353 SSDKTNVVQNSPE
-366 AKKNRNAESRKR
+366 AKKNKNAESRKR
-378 AAEILHSKL
+378 AAEIL
-387 QNNKK
+387 QNNNKK
-392 SKFDINQDSKI
+392 SKFDTNQDFKI
-403 KNKLIQKL
+403 KNKSIQKL

-416 EKEDELKSVENEKN
+416 EKKDELKSVENEKN
-430 ISNLRQLRSR
+430 ISNLKQLRSR
-440 KIHINSKDNEKDKEI
+440 KIHINSKDNEKNKEI
-455 KSTDLISKTDGTK
+455 KSTDSISKTDDTK

-492 RKSLNNTNKEKA
+492 RKSLNNTNKKEA
-504 SQSSLNIKKNK
+504 SQSSLNIKKNNR
-515 KLVSSDS
+515 KLISSDS

-558 HCITEIYKKTT
+558 HCITEIY
-569 KPVLYVVA
+569 V
-577 WNSENLIKDVSRRY
+577 NNL
-591 CPHWLTVTYKQR
+591 
-603 VDEKWWLKTLSYWKE
+603 
-618 KDTAISKAEDEMLL
+618 
-632 QKELEQPLPKT
+632 
-643 ISECKGHPLYI
+643 
-654 IQKHLL
+654 
-660 KFEAL
+660 
-665 YPPDCVPLGYTSTG
+665 
-679 CAIYSRHCVH
+679 
-689 TLYSRET
+689 
-696 WYRKGRI
+696 
-703 VKSDQEPYKIVT
+703 
-715 ARPKYDKLSG
+715 
-725 TKIKNSPLELFG
+725 
-737 KWQTMEYEPP
+737 
-747 IAKDGIVPRNEYGN
+747 
-761 VDLFQPSMLP
+761 
-771 KGTVHINLPGLYR
+771 
-784 IARKLN
+784 
-790 IDCAPAVVGFNFGSM
+790 
-805 GATPA
+805 
-810 MEGYIVCIEYEDILR
+810 
-825 EAWEVEQAEAI
+825 
-836 KRTKEK
+836 
-842 KDKRVYGNW
+842 
-851 KRLIQGLFIRERLAA
+851 
-866 KYEFSEE
+866 
-873 KKLITNKQTKQ
+873 
-884 KENRRKEN
+884 

>member
-1 MNGLSEDDSDSSNE
+1 M
-15 YLIDPNKINLNSNFF
+15 
-30 TKKKS
+30 
-35 NVGIIVNKDD
+35 
-45 TENES
+45 
-50 TDNEELENITHL
+50 
-62 DNIELF
+62 
-68 TQVLKNLENSQK
+68 
-80 LELNNKNSE
+80 
-89 QEQSHL
+89 
-95 NYLTKKNEEIQKVK
+95 
-109 EVKITSSNEINEL
+109 
-122 LLQGESSVSLP
+122 
-133 CKNTIE
+133 
-139 NIAKNE
+139 
-145 EDAESSNEYTIPKDG
+145 
-160 VKITLPSTNLII
+160 
-172 NKRKKGKQD
+172 
-181 LKAILRKRL
+181 
-190 KESQI
+190 
-195 LIEKVGLLCW
+195 
-205 LAYGFYL
+205 
-212 NQQINLPEILTG
+212 
-224 VLSLI
+224 
-229 SESNYPNNRIDLS
+229 
-242 YLEKFTKWFKR
+242 
-253 IFIFESVESNA
+253 
-264 NKKIDKETL
+264 
-273 LKIVKEKKISNY
+273 
-285 KELVLLYIATLR
+285 
-297 ALGLNCRLVISL
+297 
-309 CPPHRIF
+309 
-316 SNSPLFKSDVKNEE
+316 
-330 IKSKNISNKIKQEN
+330 
-344 SKKKKEKKE
+344 
-353 SSERTNVIQNSPE
+353 QN
-366 AKKNRNAESRKR
+366 
-378 AAEILHSKL
+378 
-387 QNNKK
+387 NNKK
-392 SKFDINQDSKI
+392 SKFDTNQDFKI
-403 KNKLIQKL
+403 KNKSIQKL

-416 EKEDELKSVENEKN
+416 EKKDELKSVENEKN
-430 ISNLRQLRSR
+430 ISNLKQLRSR
-440 KIHINSKDNEKDKEI
+440 KIHINSKDNEKNKEI
-455 KSTDLISKTDGTK
+455 KSTDSISKTDGTK

-492 RKSLNNTNKEKA
+492 RKSLNNTNKKEA
-504 SQSSLNIKKNK
+504 SQSSLNIKKNNR
-515 KLVSSDS
+515 KLISSDS

-603 VDEKWWLKTLSYWKE
+603 IDEKWWLETLSYWKE

-643 ISECKGHPLYI
+643 ISECKRHPLYV

-696 WYRKGRI
+696 WYRKARI

-747 IAKDGIVPRNEYGN
+747 VAKDGIVPRNEYGN

-810 MEGYIVCIEYEDILR
+810 MEGYVVCIEYEDILR
-825 EAWEVEQAEAI
+825 EAWEVEQAEAV

-851 KRLIQGLFIRERLAA
+851 KRLIQGLFIKERLAA

>member
-35 NVGIIVNKDD
+35 NVGITINKDD

-50 TDNEELENITHL
+50 TDNEEFENVTHL

-80 LELNNKNSE
+80 LELNNKNTE
-89 QEQSHL
+89 KEQSHL
-95 NYLTKKNEEIQKVK
+95 NYLTKKNEEEIQKVK
-109 EVKITSSNEINEL
+109 ELKITSSNEINEL
-122 LLQGESSVSLP
+122 LLQGESNVSLS
-133 CKNTIE
+133 CKNTTE

-160 VKITLPSTNLII
+160 VKIILPNTNLII

-212 NQQINLPEILTG
+212 NRQINLPEILTG

-229 SESNYPNNRIDLS
+229 SESNYPKNRIDLS
-242 YLEKFTKWFKR
+242 YLEKFTRWFKH

-330 IKSKNISNKIKQEN
+330 IKSKNISNKIKQQN
-344 SKKKKEKKE
+344 SKKKKGKKE
-353 SSERTNVIQNSPE
+353 SSDKTNIVQNSPE
-366 AKKNRNAESRKR
+366 AKKNKNAESRKR
-378 AAEILHSKL
+378 AAEIL
-387 QNNKK
+387 QNNNKK
-392 SKFDINQDSKI
+392 SKFDTNQDFKI
-403 KNKLIQKL
+403 KNKSIQKL

-416 EKEDELKSVENEKN
+416 EKKDELKLVENEKN
-430 ISNLRQLRSR
+430 ISNLKQLRSR
-440 KIHINSKDNEKDKEI
+440 KIHINSKDNEKNKEI
-455 KSTDLISKTDGTK
+455 KSTDSISKTDGTK

-492 RKSLNNTNKEKA
+492 RKSLNNTNKKEA
-504 SQSSLNIKKNK
+504 SQSSLNIKKNNR
-515 KLVSSDS
+515 KLISSDS

-558 HCITEIYKKTT
+558 HCITEIY
-569 KPVLYVVA
+569 V
-577 WNSENLIKDVSRRY
+577 NNL
-591 CPHWLTVTYKQR
+591 
-603 VDEKWWLKTLSYWKE
+603 
-618 KDTAISKAEDEMLL
+618 
-632 QKELEQPLPKT
+632 
-643 ISECKGHPLYI
+643 
-654 IQKHLL
+654 
-660 KFEAL
+660 
-665 YPPDCVPLGYTSTG
+665 
-679 CAIYSRHCVH
+679 
-689 TLYSRET
+689 
-696 WYRKGRI
+696 
-703 VKSDQEPYKIVT
+703 
-715 ARPKYDKLSG
+715 
-725 TKIKNSPLELFG
+725 
-737 KWQTMEYEPP
+737 
-747 IAKDGIVPRNEYGN
+747 
-761 VDLFQPSMLP
+761 
-771 KGTVHINLPGLYR
+771 
-784 IARKLN
+784 
-790 IDCAPAVVGFNFGSM
+790 
-805 GATPA
+805 
-810 MEGYIVCIEYEDILR
+810 
-825 EAWEVEQAEAI
+825 
-836 KRTKEK
+836 
-842 KDKRVYGNW
+842 
-851 KRLIQGLFIRERLAA
+851 
-866 KYEFSEE
+866 
-873 KKLITNKQTKQ
+873 
-884 KENRRKEN
+884 

>member
-35 NVGIIVNKDD
+35 NVGITINKDD

-50 TDNEELENITHL
+50 TDNEEFENVTHL

-80 LELNNKNSE
+80 LELNNKNTE
-89 QEQSHL
+89 KEQSHL
-95 NYLTKKNEEIQKVK
+95 NYLTKKNEEEIQKVK
-109 EVKITSSNEINEL
+109 EIKITSSNEINEL
-122 LLQGESSVSLP
+122 LLQGESNVSLS
-133 CKNTIE
+133 CKNTTE

-160 VKITLPSTNLII
+160 VKIILPNTNLII

-212 NQQINLPEILTG
+212 NRQINLPEILTG

-229 SESNYPNNRIDLS
+229 SESNYPKNRIDLS
-242 YLEKFTKWFKR
+242 YLEKFTRWFKH

-330 IKSKNISNKIKQEN
+330 IKSKNISNKIKQQN
-344 SKKKKEKKE
+344 SKKKKGKKE
-353 SSERTNVIQNSPE
+353 SSDKTNVVQNSPE
-366 AKKNRNAESRKR
+366 AKKNKNAESRKR
-378 AAEILHSKL
+378 AAEIL
-387 QNNKK
+387 QNNNKK
-392 SKFDINQDSKI
+392 SKFDTNQDFKI
-403 KNKLIQKL
+403 KNKSIQKL

-416 EKEDELKSVENEKN
+416 EKKDELKLVENEKN
-430 ISNLRQLRSR
+430 ISNLKQLRSR
-440 KIHINSKDNEKDKEI
+440 KIHINSKDNEKNKEI
-455 KSTDLISKTDGTK
+455 KSTDSISKTDDTK

-492 RKSLNNTNKEKA
+492 RKSLNNTNKKEA
-504 SQSSLNIKKNK
+504 SQSSLNIKKNNR
-515 KLVSSDS
+515 KLISSDS

-558 HCITEIYKKTT
+558 HCITEIY
-569 KPVLYVVA
+569 V
-577 WNSENLIKDVSRRY
+577 NNL
-591 CPHWLTVTYKQR
+591 
-603 VDEKWWLKTLSYWKE
+603 
-618 KDTAISKAEDEMLL
+618 
-632 QKELEQPLPKT
+632 
-643 ISECKGHPLYI
+643 
-654 IQKHLL
+654 
-660 KFEAL
+660 
-665 YPPDCVPLGYTSTG
+665 
-679 CAIYSRHCVH
+679 
-689 TLYSRET
+689 
-696 WYRKGRI
+696 
-703 VKSDQEPYKIVT
+703 
-715 ARPKYDKLSG
+715 
-725 TKIKNSPLELFG
+725 
-737 KWQTMEYEPP
+737 
-747 IAKDGIVPRNEYGN
+747 
-761 VDLFQPSMLP
+761 
-771 KGTVHINLPGLYR
+771 
-784 IARKLN
+784 
-790 IDCAPAVVGFNFGSM
+790 
-805 GATPA
+805 
-810 MEGYIVCIEYEDILR
+810 
-825 EAWEVEQAEAI
+825 
-836 KRTKEK
+836 
-842 KDKRVYGNW
+842 
-851 KRLIQGLFIRERLAA
+851 
-866 KYEFSEE
+866 
-873 KKLITNKQTKQ
+873 
-884 KENRRKEN
+884 

>member
-35 NVGIIVNKDD
+35 NVGITINKDD

-50 TDNEELENITHL
+50 TDNEEFENVTHL

-80 LELNNKNSE
+80 LELNNKNTE
-89 QEQSHL
+89 KEQSHL
-95 NYLTKKNEEIQKVK
+95 NYLTKKNEEEIQKVK

-122 LLQGESSVSLP
+122 LLQGESNVSLS
-133 CKNTIE
+133 CKNTTE

-160 VKITLPSTNLII
+160 VKIILPNTNLII

-212 NQQINLPEILTG
+212 NRQINLPEILTG

-229 SESNYPNNRIDLS
+229 SESNYPKNRIDLS
-242 YLEKFTKWFKR
+242 YLEKFTRWFKH

-344 SKKKKEKKE
+344 SKKKKGKKE
-353 SSERTNVIQNSPE
+353 SSDKTNVVQNSPE
-366 AKKNRNAESRKR
+366 AKKNKNAESRKR
-378 AAEILHSKL
+378 AAEIL
-387 QNNKK
+387 QNNNKK
-392 SKFDINQDSKI
+392 SKFDTNQDFKI
-403 KNKLIQKL
+403 KNKSIQKL

-416 EKEDELKSVENEKN
+416 EKKDELKSVENEKN
-430 ISNLRQLRSR
+430 ISNLKQLRSR
-440 KIHINSKDNEKDKEI
+440 KIHINSKDNEKNKEI
-455 KSTDLISKTDGTK
+455 KSTDSISKTDDTK

-492 RKSLNNTNKEKA
+492 RKSLNNTNKKEA
-504 SQSSLNIKKNK
+504 SQSSLNIKKNNR
-515 KLVSSDS
+515 KLISSDS

-558 HCITEIYKKTT
+558 HCITEIY
-569 KPVLYVVA
+569 V
-577 WNSENLIKDVSRRY
+577 NNL
-591 CPHWLTVTYKQR
+591 
-603 VDEKWWLKTLSYWKE
+603 
-618 KDTAISKAEDEMLL
+618 
-632 QKELEQPLPKT
+632 
-643 ISECKGHPLYI
+643 
-654 IQKHLL
+654 
-660 KFEAL
+660 
-665 YPPDCVPLGYTSTG
+665 
-679 CAIYSRHCVH
+679 
-689 TLYSRET
+689 
-696 WYRKGRI
+696 
-703 VKSDQEPYKIVT
+703 
-715 ARPKYDKLSG
+715 
-725 TKIKNSPLELFG
+725 
-737 KWQTMEYEPP
+737 
-747 IAKDGIVPRNEYGN
+747 
-761 VDLFQPSMLP
+761 
-771 KGTVHINLPGLYR
+771 
-784 IARKLN
+784 
-790 IDCAPAVVGFNFGSM
+790 
-805 GATPA
+805 
-810 MEGYIVCIEYEDILR
+810 
-825 EAWEVEQAEAI
+825 
-836 KRTKEK
+836 
-842 KDKRVYGNW
+842 
-851 KRLIQGLFIRERLAA
+851 
-866 KYEFSEE
+866 
-873 KKLITNKQTKQ
+873 
-884 KENRRKEN
+884 

>member
-80 LELNNKNSE
+80 LELNNKNS
-89 QEQSHL
+89 EQSHL

-411 NSKIT
+411 NSNIT

>member
-35 NVGIIVNKDD
+35 NVGITINKDD

-50 TDNEELENITHL
+50 TDNEEFENVTHL

-80 LELNNKNSE
+80 LELNNKNTE
-89 QEQSHL
+89 KEQSHL
-95 NYLTKKNEEIQKVK
+95 NYLTKKNEEEIQKVK
-109 EVKITSSNEINEL
+109 EIKITSSNEINEL
-122 LLQGESSVSLP
+122 LLQGESNVSLS
-133 CKNTIE
+133 CKNTTE

-160 VKITLPSTNLII
+160 VKIILPNTNLII

-212 NQQINLPEILTG
+212 NRQINLPEILTG

-229 SESNYPNNRIDLS
+229 SESNYPKNRIDLS
-242 YLEKFTKWFKR
+242 YLEKFTRWFKH

-330 IKSKNISNKIKQEN
+330 IKSKNISNKIKQQN
-344 SKKKKEKKE
+344 SKKKKGKKE
-353 SSERTNVIQNSPE
+353 SSDKTNVVQNSPE
-366 AKKNRNAESRKR
+366 AKKNKNAESRKR
-378 AAEILHSKL
+378 AAEIL
-387 QNNKK
+387 QNNNKK
-392 SKFDINQDSKI
+392 SKFDTNQDFKI
-403 KNKLIQKL
+403 KNKSIQKL

-416 EKEDELKSVENEKN
+416 EKKDELKSVENEKN
-430 ISNLRQLRSR
+430 ISNLKQLRSR
-440 KIHINSKDNEKDKEI
+440 KIHINSKDNEKNKEI
-455 KSTDLISKTDGTK
+455 KSTDSISKTDGTK

-492 RKSLNNTNKEKA
+492 RKSLNNTNKKEA
-504 SQSSLNIKKNK
+504 SQSSLNIKKNNR
-515 KLVSSDS
+515 KLISSDS

-558 HCITEIYKKTT
+558 HCITEIY
-569 KPVLYVVA
+569 V
-577 WNSENLIKDVSRRY
+577 NNL
-591 CPHWLTVTYKQR
+591 
-603 VDEKWWLKTLSYWKE
+603 
-618 KDTAISKAEDEMLL
+618 
-632 QKELEQPLPKT
+632 
-643 ISECKGHPLYI
+643 
-654 IQKHLL
+654 
-660 KFEAL
+660 
-665 YPPDCVPLGYTSTG
+665 
-679 CAIYSRHCVH
+679 
-689 TLYSRET
+689 
-696 WYRKGRI
+696 
-703 VKSDQEPYKIVT
+703 
-715 ARPKYDKLSG
+715 
-725 TKIKNSPLELFG
+725 
-737 KWQTMEYEPP
+737 
-747 IAKDGIVPRNEYGN
+747 
-761 VDLFQPSMLP
+761 
-771 KGTVHINLPGLYR
+771 
-784 IARKLN
+784 
-790 IDCAPAVVGFNFGSM
+790 
-805 GATPA
+805 
-810 MEGYIVCIEYEDILR
+810 
-825 EAWEVEQAEAI
+825 
-836 KRTKEK
+836 
-842 KDKRVYGNW
+842 
-851 KRLIQGLFIRERLAA
+851 
-866 KYEFSEE
+866 
-873 KKLITNKQTKQ
+873 
-884 KENRRKEN
+884 

>member
-35 NVGIIVNKDD
+35 NVGITINKDD

-50 TDNEELENITHL
+50 TDNEEFENVTHL

-80 LELNNKNSE
+80 LELNNKNTE
-89 QEQSHL
+89 KEQSHL
-95 NYLTKKNEEIQKVK
+95 NYLTKKNEEEIQKVK

-122 LLQGESSVSLP
+122 LLQGESNVSLS
-133 CKNTIE
+133 CKNTTE

-160 VKITLPSTNLII
+160 VKIILPNTNLII

-212 NQQINLPEILTG
+212 NRQINLPEILTG

-229 SESNYPNNRIDLS
+229 SESNYPKNRIDLS
-242 YLEKFTKWFKR
+242 YLEKFTRWFKH

-330 IKSKNISNKIKQEN
+330 IKSKNISNKIKQQN
-344 SKKKKEKKE
+344 SKKKKGKKE
-353 SSERTNVIQNSPE
+353 SSDKTNVVQNSPE
-366 AKKNRNAESRKR
+366 AKKNKNAESRKR
-378 AAEILHSKL
+378 AAEIL
-387 QNNKK
+387 QNNNKK
-392 SKFDINQDSKI
+392 SKFDTNQDFKI
-403 KNKLIQKL
+403 KNKSIQKL

-416 EKEDELKSVENEKN
+416 EKKDELKLVENEKN
-430 ISNLRQLRSR
+430 ISNLKQLRSR
-440 KIHINSKDNEKDKEI
+440 KIHINSKDNEKNKEI
-455 KSTDLISKTDGTK
+455 KSTDSISKTDGTK

-492 RKSLNNTNKEKA
+492 RKSLNNTNKKEA
-504 SQSSLNIKKNK
+504 SQSSLNIKKNNR
-515 KLVSSDS
+515 KLISSDS

-558 HCITEIYKKTT
+558 HCITEIY
-569 KPVLYVVA
+569 V
-577 WNSENLIKDVSRRY
+577 NNL
-591 CPHWLTVTYKQR
+591 
-603 VDEKWWLKTLSYWKE
+603 
-618 KDTAISKAEDEMLL
+618 
-632 QKELEQPLPKT
+632 
-643 ISECKGHPLYI
+643 
-654 IQKHLL
+654 
-660 KFEAL
+660 
-665 YPPDCVPLGYTSTG
+665 
-679 CAIYSRHCVH
+679 
-689 TLYSRET
+689 
-696 WYRKGRI
+696 
-703 VKSDQEPYKIVT
+703 
-715 ARPKYDKLSG
+715 
-725 TKIKNSPLELFG
+725 
-737 KWQTMEYEPP
+737 
-747 IAKDGIVPRNEYGN
+747 
-761 VDLFQPSMLP
+761 
-771 KGTVHINLPGLYR
+771 
-784 IARKLN
+784 
-790 IDCAPAVVGFNFGSM
+790 
-805 GATPA
+805 
-810 MEGYIVCIEYEDILR
+810 
-825 EAWEVEQAEAI
+825 
-836 KRTKEK
+836 
-842 KDKRVYGNW
+842 
-851 KRLIQGLFIRERLAA
+851 
-866 KYEFSEE
+866 
-873 KKLITNKQTKQ
+873 
-884 KENRRKEN
+884 

>member
-35 NVGIIVNKDD
+35 NVGITINKDD

-50 TDNEELENITHL
+50 TDNEEFENVTHL

-80 LELNNKNSE
+80 LELNNKNTE
-89 QEQSHL
+89 KEQSHL
-95 NYLTKKNEEIQKVK
+95 NYLTKKNEEEIQKVK

-122 LLQGESSVSLP
+122 LLQGESNVSLS
-133 CKNTIE
+133 CKNTTE

-160 VKITLPSTNLII
+160 VKIILPNTNLII

-212 NQQINLPEILTG
+212 NRQINLPEILTG

-229 SESNYPNNRIDLS
+229 SESNYPKNRIDLS
-242 YLEKFTKWFKR
+242 YLEKFTRWFKH

-264 NKKIDKETL
+264 DKKIDKETL

-330 IKSKNISNKIKQEN
+330 IKSKNISNKIKQQN
-344 SKKKKEKKE
+344 SKKKKGKKE
-353 SSERTNVIQNSPE
+353 SSDKTNVVQNSPE
-366 AKKNRNAESRKR
+366 AKKNKNAESRKR
-378 AAEILHSKL
+378 AAEIL
-387 QNNKK
+387 QNNNKK
-392 SKFDINQDSKI
+392 SKFDTNQDFKI
-403 KNKLIQKL
+403 KNKSIQKL

-416 EKEDELKSVENEKN
+416 EKKDELKSVENEKN
-430 ISNLRQLRSR
+430 ISNLKQLRSR
-440 KIHINSKDNEKDKEI
+440 KIHINSKDNEKNKEI
-455 KSTDLISKTDGTK
+455 KSTDSISKTDGTK

-492 RKSLNNTNKEKA
+492 RKSLNNTNKKEA
-504 SQSSLNIKKNK
+504 SQSSLNIKKNNR
-515 KLVSSDS
+515 KLISSDS

-558 HCITEIYKKTT
+558 HCITEIY
-569 KPVLYVVA
+569 V
-577 WNSENLIKDVSRRY
+577 NNL
-591 CPHWLTVTYKQR
+591 
-603 VDEKWWLKTLSYWKE
+603 
-618 KDTAISKAEDEMLL
+618 
-632 QKELEQPLPKT
+632 
-643 ISECKGHPLYI
+643 
-654 IQKHLL
+654 
-660 KFEAL
+660 
-665 YPPDCVPLGYTSTG
+665 
-679 CAIYSRHCVH
+679 
-689 TLYSRET
+689 
-696 WYRKGRI
+696 
-703 VKSDQEPYKIVT
+703 
-715 ARPKYDKLSG
+715 
-725 TKIKNSPLELFG
+725 
-737 KWQTMEYEPP
+737 
-747 IAKDGIVPRNEYGN
+747 
-761 VDLFQPSMLP
+761 
-771 KGTVHINLPGLYR
+771 
-784 IARKLN
+784 
-790 IDCAPAVVGFNFGSM
+790 
-805 GATPA
+805 
-810 MEGYIVCIEYEDILR
+810 
-825 EAWEVEQAEAI
+825 
-836 KRTKEK
+836 
-842 KDKRVYGNW
+842 
-851 KRLIQGLFIRERLAA
+851 
-866 KYEFSEE
+866 
-873 KKLITNKQTKQ
+873 
-884 KENRRKEN
+884 

>member
-411 NSKIT
+411 NSNIT

-747 IAKDGIVPRNEYGN
+747 IAKDGVVPRNEYGN

>member
-35 NVGIIVNKDD
+35 NVGITINKDD

-50 TDNEELENITHL
+50 TDNEEFENVTHL

-80 LELNNKNSE
+80 LELNNKNTE
-89 QEQSHL
+89 KEQSHL
-95 NYLTKKNEEIQKVK
+95 NYLTKKNEEEIQKVK
-109 EVKITSSNEINEL
+109 ELKITSSNEINEL
-122 LLQGESSVSLP
+122 LLQGESNVSLS
-133 CKNTIE
+133 CKNTTE

-160 VKITLPSTNLII
+160 VKIILPNTNLII

-212 NQQINLPEILTG
+212 NRQINLPEILTG

-229 SESNYPNNRIDLS
+229 SESNYPKNRIDLS
-242 YLEKFTKWFKR
+242 YLEKFTRWFKH

-264 NKKIDKETL
+264 DKKIDKETL

-330 IKSKNISNKIKQEN
+330 IKSKNISNKIKQQN
-344 SKKKKEKKE
+344 SKKKKGKKE
-353 SSERTNVIQNSPE
+353 SSDKTNVVQNSPE
-366 AKKNRNAESRKR
+366 AKKNKNAESRKR
-378 AAEILHSKL
+378 AAEIL
-387 QNNKK
+387 QNNNKK
-392 SKFDINQDSKI
+392 SKFDTNQDFKI
-403 KNKLIQKL
+403 KNKSIQKL
-411 NSKIT
+411 NSKII
-416 EKEDELKSVENEKN
+416 EKKDELKLVENEKN
-430 ISNLRQLRSR
+430 ISNLKQLRSR
-440 KIHINSKDNEKDKEI
+440 KIHINSKDNEKNKEI
-455 KSTDLISKTDGTK
+455 KSTDSISKTDGTK

-492 RKSLNNTNKEKA
+492 RKSLNNTNKKEA
-504 SQSSLNIKKNK
+504 SQSSLNIKKNNR
-515 KLVSSDS
+515 KLISSDS

-558 HCITEIYKKTT
+558 HCITEIY
-569 KPVLYVVA
+569 V
-577 WNSENLIKDVSRRY
+577 NNL
-591 CPHWLTVTYKQR
+591 
-603 VDEKWWLKTLSYWKE
+603 
-618 KDTAISKAEDEMLL
+618 
-632 QKELEQPLPKT
+632 
-643 ISECKGHPLYI
+643 
-654 IQKHLL
+654 
-660 KFEAL
+660 
-665 YPPDCVPLGYTSTG
+665 
-679 CAIYSRHCVH
+679 
-689 TLYSRET
+689 
-696 WYRKGRI
+696 
-703 VKSDQEPYKIVT
+703 
-715 ARPKYDKLSG
+715 
-725 TKIKNSPLELFG
+725 
-737 KWQTMEYEPP
+737 
-747 IAKDGIVPRNEYGN
+747 
-761 VDLFQPSMLP
+761 
-771 KGTVHINLPGLYR
+771 
-784 IARKLN
+784 
-790 IDCAPAVVGFNFGSM
+790 
-805 GATPA
+805 
-810 MEGYIVCIEYEDILR
+810 
-825 EAWEVEQAEAI
+825 
-836 KRTKEK
+836 
-842 KDKRVYGNW
+842 
-851 KRLIQGLFIRERLAA
+851 
-866 KYEFSEE
+866 
-873 KKLITNKQTKQ
+873 
-884 KENRRKEN
+884 

>member
-35 NVGIIVNKDD
+35 NVGITINKDD

-50 TDNEELENITHL
+50 TDNEEFENVTHL

-80 LELNNKNSE
+80 LELNNKNTE
-89 QEQSHL
+89 KEQSHL
-95 NYLTKKNEEIQKVK
+95 NYLTKKNEEEIQKVK
-109 EVKITSSNEINEL
+109 EIKITSSNEINEL
-122 LLQGESSVSLP
+122 LLQGESNVSLS
-133 CKNTIE
+133 CKNTTE

-160 VKITLPSTNLII
+160 VKIILPNTNLII

-212 NQQINLPEILTG
+212 NRQINLPEILTG

-229 SESNYPNNRIDLS
+229 SESNYPKNRIDLS
-242 YLEKFTKWFKR
+242 YLEKFTRWFKH

-264 NKKIDKETL
+264 DKKIDKETL

-344 SKKKKEKKE
+344 SKKKKGKKE
-353 SSERTNVIQNSPE
+353 SSDKTNIVQNSPE
-366 AKKNRNAESRKR
+366 AKKNKNAESRKR
-378 AAEILHSKL
+378 AAEIL
-387 QNNKK
+387 QNNNKK
-392 SKFDINQDSKI
+392 SKFDTNQDFKI
-403 KNKLIQKL
+403 KNKSIQKL

-416 EKEDELKSVENEKN
+416 EKKDELKLVENEKN
-430 ISNLRQLRSR
+430 ISNLKQLRSR
-440 KIHINSKDNEKDKEI
+440 KIHINSKDNEKNKEI
-455 KSTDLISKTDGTK
+455 KSTDSISKTDGTK

-492 RKSLNNTNKEKA
+492 RKSLNNTNKKEA
-504 SQSSLNIKKNK
+504 SQSSLNIKKNNR
-515 KLVSSDS
+515 KLISSDS

-558 HCITEIYKKTT
+558 HCITEIY
-569 KPVLYVVA
+569 V
-577 WNSENLIKDVSRRY
+577 NNL
-591 CPHWLTVTYKQR
+591 
-603 VDEKWWLKTLSYWKE
+603 
-618 KDTAISKAEDEMLL
+618 
-632 QKELEQPLPKT
+632 
-643 ISECKGHPLYI
+643 
-654 IQKHLL
+654 
-660 KFEAL
+660 
-665 YPPDCVPLGYTSTG
+665 
-679 CAIYSRHCVH
+679 
-689 TLYSRET
+689 
-696 WYRKGRI
+696 
-703 VKSDQEPYKIVT
+703 
-715 ARPKYDKLSG
+715 
-725 TKIKNSPLELFG
+725 
-737 KWQTMEYEPP
+737 
-747 IAKDGIVPRNEYGN
+747 
-761 VDLFQPSMLP
+761 
-771 KGTVHINLPGLYR
+771 
-784 IARKLN
+784 
-790 IDCAPAVVGFNFGSM
+790 
-805 GATPA
+805 
-810 MEGYIVCIEYEDILR
+810 
-825 EAWEVEQAEAI
+825 
-836 KRTKEK
+836 
-842 KDKRVYGNW
+842 
-851 KRLIQGLFIRERLAA
+851 
-866 KYEFSEE
+866 
-873 KKLITNKQTKQ
+873 
-884 KENRRKEN
+884 

>member
-35 NVGIIVNKDD
+35 NVGITINKDD

-50 TDNEELENITHL
+50 TDNEEFENVTHL

-80 LELNNKNSE
+80 LELNNKNTE
-89 QEQSHL
+89 KEQSHL
-95 NYLTKKNEEIQKVK
+95 NYLTKKNEEEIQKVK
-109 EVKITSSNEINEL
+109 ELKITSSNEINEL
-122 LLQGESSVSLP
+122 LLQGESNVSLS
-133 CKNTIE
+133 CKNTTE

-160 VKITLPSTNLII
+160 VKIILPNTNLII

-212 NQQINLPEILTG
+212 NRQINLPEILTG

-229 SESNYPNNRIDLS
+229 SESNYPKNRIDLS
-242 YLEKFTKWFKR
+242 YLEKFTRWFKH

-344 SKKKKEKKE
+344 SKKKKGKKE
-353 SSERTNVIQNSPE
+353 SSDKTNVVQNSPE
-366 AKKNRNAESRKR
+366 AKKNKNAESRKR
-378 AAEILHSKL
+378 AAEIL
-387 QNNKK
+387 QNNNKK
-392 SKFDINQDSKI
+392 SKFDTNQDFKI
-403 KNKLIQKL
+403 KNKSIQKL

-416 EKEDELKSVENEKN
+416 EKKDELKLVENEKN
-430 ISNLRQLRSR
+430 ISNLKQLRSR
-440 KIHINSKDNEKDKEI
+440 KIHINSKDNEKNKEI
-455 KSTDLISKTDGTK
+455 KSTDSISKTDGTK

-492 RKSLNNTNKEKA
+492 RKSLNNTNKKEA
-504 SQSSLNIKKNK
+504 SQSSLNIKKNNR
-515 KLVSSDS
+515 KLISSDS

-558 HCITEIYKKTT
+558 HCITEIY
-569 KPVLYVVA
+569 V
-577 WNSENLIKDVSRRY
+577 NNL
-591 CPHWLTVTYKQR
+591 
-603 VDEKWWLKTLSYWKE
+603 
-618 KDTAISKAEDEMLL
+618 
-632 QKELEQPLPKT
+632 
-643 ISECKGHPLYI
+643 
-654 IQKHLL
+654 
-660 KFEAL
+660 
-665 YPPDCVPLGYTSTG
+665 
-679 CAIYSRHCVH
+679 
-689 TLYSRET
+689 
-696 WYRKGRI
+696 
-703 VKSDQEPYKIVT
+703 
-715 ARPKYDKLSG
+715 
-725 TKIKNSPLELFG
+725 
-737 KWQTMEYEPP
+737 
-747 IAKDGIVPRNEYGN
+747 
-761 VDLFQPSMLP
+761 
-771 KGTVHINLPGLYR
+771 
-784 IARKLN
+784 
-790 IDCAPAVVGFNFGSM
+790 
-805 GATPA
+805 
-810 MEGYIVCIEYEDILR
+810 
-825 EAWEVEQAEAI
+825 
-836 KRTKEK
+836 
-842 KDKRVYGNW
+842 
-851 KRLIQGLFIRERLAA
+851 
-866 KYEFSEE
+866 
-873 KKLITNKQTKQ
+873 
-884 KENRRKEN
+884 

>member
-35 NVGIIVNKDD
+35 NVGITINKDD

-50 TDNEELENITHL
+50 TDNEEFENVTHL

-80 LELNNKNSE
+80 LELNNKNTE
-89 QEQSHL
+89 KEQSHL
-95 NYLTKKNEEIQKVK
+95 NYLTKKNEEEIQKVK
-109 EVKITSSNEINEL
+109 ELKITSSNEINEL
-122 LLQGESSVSLP
+122 LLQGESNVSLS
-133 CKNTIE
+133 CKNTTE

-160 VKITLPSTNLII
+160 VKIILPNTNLII

-212 NQQINLPEILTG
+212 NRQINLPEILTG

-229 SESNYPNNRIDLS
+229 SESNYPKNRIDLS
-242 YLEKFTKWFKR
+242 YLEKFTRWFKH

-344 SKKKKEKKE
+344 SKKKKGKKE
-353 SSERTNVIQNSPE
+353 SSDKTNVVQNSPE
-366 AKKNRNAESRKR
+366 AKKNKNAESRKR
-378 AAEILHSKL
+378 AAEIL
-387 QNNKK
+387 QNNNKK
-392 SKFDINQDSKI
+392 SKFDTNQDFKI
-403 KNKLIQKL
+403 KNKSIQKL

-416 EKEDELKSVENEKN
+416 EKKDELKLVENEKN
-430 ISNLRQLRSR
+430 ISNLKQLRSR
-440 KIHINSKDNEKDKEI
+440 KIHINSKDNEKNKEI
-455 KSTDLISKTDGTK
+455 KSTDSISKTDDTK

-492 RKSLNNTNKEKA
+492 RKSLNNTNKKEA
-504 SQSSLNIKKNK
+504 SQSSLNIKKNNR
-515 KLVSSDS
+515 KLISSDS

-558 HCITEIYKKTT
+558 HCITEIY
-569 KPVLYVVA
+569 V
-577 WNSENLIKDVSRRY
+577 NNL
-591 CPHWLTVTYKQR
+591 
-603 VDEKWWLKTLSYWKE
+603 
-618 KDTAISKAEDEMLL
+618 
-632 QKELEQPLPKT
+632 
-643 ISECKGHPLYI
+643 
-654 IQKHLL
+654 
-660 KFEAL
+660 
-665 YPPDCVPLGYTSTG
+665 
-679 CAIYSRHCVH
+679 
-689 TLYSRET
+689 
-696 WYRKGRI
+696 
-703 VKSDQEPYKIVT
+703 
-715 ARPKYDKLSG
+715 
-725 TKIKNSPLELFG
+725 
-737 KWQTMEYEPP
+737 
-747 IAKDGIVPRNEYGN
+747 
-761 VDLFQPSMLP
+761 
-771 KGTVHINLPGLYR
+771 
-784 IARKLN
+784 
-790 IDCAPAVVGFNFGSM
+790 
-805 GATPA
+805 
-810 MEGYIVCIEYEDILR
+810 
-825 EAWEVEQAEAI
+825 
-836 KRTKEK
+836 
-842 KDKRVYGNW
+842 
-851 KRLIQGLFIRERLAA
+851 
-866 KYEFSEE
+866 
-873 KKLITNKQTKQ
+873 
-884 KENRRKEN
+884 

>member
-35 NVGIIVNKDD
+35 NVGITINKDD

-50 TDNEELENITHL
+50 TDNEEFENVTHL

-80 LELNNKNSE
+80 LELNNKNTE
-89 QEQSHL
+89 KEQSHL
-95 NYLTKKNEEIQKVK
+95 NYLTKKNEEEIQKVK
-109 EVKITSSNEINEL
+109 EIKITSSNEINEL
-122 LLQGESSVSLP
+122 LLQGESNVSLS
-133 CKNTIE
+133 CKNTTE

-160 VKITLPSTNLII
+160 VKIILPNTNLII

-212 NQQINLPEILTG
+212 NRQINLPEILTG

-229 SESNYPNNRIDLS
+229 SESNYPKNRIDLS
-242 YLEKFTKWFKR
+242 YLEKFTRWFKH

-264 NKKIDKETL
+264 DKKIDKETL

-330 IKSKNISNKIKQEN
+330 IKSKNISNKIKQQN
-344 SKKKKEKKE
+344 SKKKKGKKE
-353 SSERTNVIQNSPE
+353 SSDKTNIVQNSPE
-366 AKKNRNAESRKR
+366 AKKNKNAESRKR
-378 AAEILHSKL
+378 AAEIL
-387 QNNKK
+387 QNNNKK
-392 SKFDINQDSKI
+392 SKFDTNQDFKI
-403 KNKLIQKL
+403 KNKSIQKL

-416 EKEDELKSVENEKN
+416 EKKDELKSVENEKN
-430 ISNLRQLRSR
+430 ISNLKQLRSR
-440 KIHINSKDNEKDKEI
+440 KIHINSKDNEKNKEI
-455 KSTDLISKTDGTK
+455 KSTDSISKTDGTK

-492 RKSLNNTNKEKA
+492 RKSLNNTNKKEA
-504 SQSSLNIKKNK
+504 SQSSLNIKKNNR
-515 KLVSSDS
+515 KLISSDS

-558 HCITEIYKKTT
+558 HCITEIY
-569 KPVLYVVA
+569 V
-577 WNSENLIKDVSRRY
+577 NNL
-591 CPHWLTVTYKQR
+591 
-603 VDEKWWLKTLSYWKE
+603 
-618 KDTAISKAEDEMLL
+618 
-632 QKELEQPLPKT
+632 
-643 ISECKGHPLYI
+643 
-654 IQKHLL
+654 
-660 KFEAL
+660 
-665 YPPDCVPLGYTSTG
+665 
-679 CAIYSRHCVH
+679 
-689 TLYSRET
+689 
-696 WYRKGRI
+696 
-703 VKSDQEPYKIVT
+703 
-715 ARPKYDKLSG
+715 
-725 TKIKNSPLELFG
+725 
-737 KWQTMEYEPP
+737 
-747 IAKDGIVPRNEYGN
+747 
-761 VDLFQPSMLP
+761 
-771 KGTVHINLPGLYR
+771 
-784 IARKLN
+784 
-790 IDCAPAVVGFNFGSM
+790 
-805 GATPA
+805 
-810 MEGYIVCIEYEDILR
+810 
-825 EAWEVEQAEAI
+825 
-836 KRTKEK
+836 
-842 KDKRVYGNW
+842 
-851 KRLIQGLFIRERLAA
+851 
-866 KYEFSEE
+866 
-873 KKLITNKQTKQ
+873 
-884 KENRRKEN
+884 

>member
-35 NVGIIVNKDD
+35 NVGITINKDD

-50 TDNEELENITHL
+50 TDNEEFENVTHL

-80 LELNNKNSE
+80 LELNNKNTE
-89 QEQSHL
+89 KEQSHL
-95 NYLTKKNEEIQKVK
+95 NYLTKKNEEEIQKVK
-109 EVKITSSNEINEL
+109 ELKITSSNEINEL
-122 LLQGESSVSLP
+122 LLQGESNVSLS
-133 CKNTIE
+133 CKNTTE

-160 VKITLPSTNLII
+160 VKIILPNTNLII

-212 NQQINLPEILTG
+212 NRQINLPEILTG

-229 SESNYPNNRIDLS
+229 SESNYPKNRIDLS
-242 YLEKFTKWFKR
+242 YLEKFTRWFKH

-344 SKKKKEKKE
+344 SKKKKGKKE
-353 SSERTNVIQNSPE
+353 SSDKTNVVQNSPE
-366 AKKNRNAESRKR
+366 AKKNKNAESRKR
-378 AAEILHSKL
+378 AAEIL
-387 QNNKK
+387 QNNNKK
-392 SKFDINQDSKI
+392 SKFDTNQDFKI
-403 KNKLIQKL
+403 KNKSIQKL

-416 EKEDELKSVENEKN
+416 EKKDELKSVENEKN
-430 ISNLRQLRSR
+430 ISNLKQLRSR
-440 KIHINSKDNEKDKEI
+440 KIHINSKDNEKNKEI
-455 KSTDLISKTDGTK
+455 KSTDSISKTDGTK

-492 RKSLNNTNKEKA
+492 RKSLNNTNKKEA
-504 SQSSLNIKKNK
+504 SQSSLNIKKNNR
-515 KLVSSDS
+515 KLISSDS

-558 HCITEIYKKTT
+558 HCITEIY
-569 KPVLYVVA
+569 V
-577 WNSENLIKDVSRRY
+577 NNL
-591 CPHWLTVTYKQR
+591 
-603 VDEKWWLKTLSYWKE
+603 
-618 KDTAISKAEDEMLL
+618 
-632 QKELEQPLPKT
+632 
-643 ISECKGHPLYI
+643 
-654 IQKHLL
+654 
-660 KFEAL
+660 
-665 YPPDCVPLGYTSTG
+665 
-679 CAIYSRHCVH
+679 
-689 TLYSRET
+689 
-696 WYRKGRI
+696 
-703 VKSDQEPYKIVT
+703 
-715 ARPKYDKLSG
+715 
-725 TKIKNSPLELFG
+725 
-737 KWQTMEYEPP
+737 
-747 IAKDGIVPRNEYGN
+747 
-761 VDLFQPSMLP
+761 
-771 KGTVHINLPGLYR
+771 
-784 IARKLN
+784 
-790 IDCAPAVVGFNFGSM
+790 
-805 GATPA
+805 
-810 MEGYIVCIEYEDILR
+810 
-825 EAWEVEQAEAI
+825 
-836 KRTKEK
+836 
-842 KDKRVYGNW
+842 
-851 KRLIQGLFIRERLAA
+851 
-866 KYEFSEE
+866 
-873 KKLITNKQTKQ
+873 
-884 KENRRKEN
+884 

>member
-35 NVGIIVNKDD
+35 NVGITINKDD

-50 TDNEELENITHL
+50 TDNEEFENVTHL

-80 LELNNKNSE
+80 FELNNKNTE
-89 QEQSHL
+89 KEQSHL
-95 NYLTKKNEEIQKVK
+95 NYLTKKNEEEIQKVK

-122 LLQGESSVSLP
+122 LLQGESNVSLS
-133 CKNTIE
+133 CKNTTE

-160 VKITLPSTNLII
+160 VKIILPNTNLII

-212 NQQINLPEILTG
+212 NRQINLPEILTG

-229 SESNYPNNRIDLS
+229 SESNYPKNRIDLS
-242 YLEKFTKWFKR
+242 YLEKFTRWFKH

-330 IKSKNISNKIKQEN
+330 IKSKNISNKIKQQN
-344 SKKKKEKKE
+344 SKKKKGKKE
-353 SSERTNVIQNSPE
+353 SSDKTNVVQNSPE
-366 AKKNRNAESRKR
+366 AKKNKNAESRKR
-378 AAEILHSKL
+378 AAEIL
-387 QNNKK
+387 QNNNKK
-392 SKFDINQDSKI
+392 SKFDTNQDFKI
-403 KNKLIQKL
+403 KNKSIQKL

-416 EKEDELKSVENEKN
+416 EKKDELKLVENEKN
-430 ISNLRQLRSR
+430 ISNLKQLRSR
-440 KIHINSKDNEKDKEI
+440 KIHINSKDNEKNKEI
-455 KSTDLISKTDGTK
+455 KSTDSISKTDDTK

-492 RKSLNNTNKEKA
+492 RKSLNNTNKKEA
-504 SQSSLNIKKNK
+504 SQSSLNIKKNNR
-515 KLVSSDS
+515 KLISSDS

-558 HCITEIYKKTT
+558 HCITEIY
-569 KPVLYVVA
+569 V
-577 WNSENLIKDVSRRY
+577 NNL
-591 CPHWLTVTYKQR
+591 
-603 VDEKWWLKTLSYWKE
+603 
-618 KDTAISKAEDEMLL
+618 
-632 QKELEQPLPKT
+632 
-643 ISECKGHPLYI
+643 
-654 IQKHLL
+654 
-660 KFEAL
+660 
-665 YPPDCVPLGYTSTG
+665 
-679 CAIYSRHCVH
+679 
-689 TLYSRET
+689 
-696 WYRKGRI
+696 
-703 VKSDQEPYKIVT
+703 
-715 ARPKYDKLSG
+715 
-725 TKIKNSPLELFG
+725 
-737 KWQTMEYEPP
+737 
-747 IAKDGIVPRNEYGN
+747 
-761 VDLFQPSMLP
+761 
-771 KGTVHINLPGLYR
+771 
-784 IARKLN
+784 
-790 IDCAPAVVGFNFGSM
+790 
-805 GATPA
+805 
-810 MEGYIVCIEYEDILR
+810 
-825 EAWEVEQAEAI
+825 
-836 KRTKEK
+836 
-842 KDKRVYGNW
+842 
-851 KRLIQGLFIRERLAA
+851 
-866 KYEFSEE
+866 
-873 KKLITNKQTKQ
+873 
-884 KENRRKEN
+884 

>member
-35 NVGIIVNKDD
+35 NVGITINKDD

-50 TDNEELENITHL
+50 TDNEEFENVTHL

-80 LELNNKNSE
+80 FELNNKNTE
-89 QEQSHL
+89 KEQSHL
-95 NYLTKKNEEIQKVK
+95 NYLTKKNEEEIQKVK

-122 LLQGESSVSLP
+122 LLQGESNVSLS
-133 CKNTIE
+133 CKNTTE

-160 VKITLPSTNLII
+160 VKIILPNTNLII

-212 NQQINLPEILTG
+212 NRQINLPEILTG

-229 SESNYPNNRIDLS
+229 SESNYPKNRIDLS
-242 YLEKFTKWFKR
+242 YLEKFTRWFKH

-344 SKKKKEKKE
+344 SKKKKGKKE
-353 SSERTNVIQNSPE
+353 SSDKTNVVQNSPE
-366 AKKNRNAESRKR
+366 AKKNKNAESRKR
-378 AAEILHSKL
+378 AAEIL
-387 QNNKK
+387 QNNNKK
-392 SKFDINQDSKI
+392 SKFDTNQDFKI
-403 KNKLIQKL
+403 KNKSIQKL

-416 EKEDELKSVENEKN
+416 EKKDELKSVENEKN
-430 ISNLRQLRSR
+430 ISNLKQLRSR
-440 KIHINSKDNEKDKEI
+440 KIHINSKDNEKNKEI
-455 KSTDLISKTDGTK
+455 KSTDSISKTDGTK

-492 RKSLNNTNKEKA
+492 RKSLNNTNKKEA
-504 SQSSLNIKKNK
+504 SQSSLNIKKNNR
-515 KLVSSDS
+515 KLISSDS

-558 HCITEIYKKTT
+558 HCITEIY
-569 KPVLYVVA
+569 V
-577 WNSENLIKDVSRRY
+577 NNL
-591 CPHWLTVTYKQR
+591 
-603 VDEKWWLKTLSYWKE
+603 
-618 KDTAISKAEDEMLL
+618 
-632 QKELEQPLPKT
+632 
-643 ISECKGHPLYI
+643 
-654 IQKHLL
+654 
-660 KFEAL
+660 
-665 YPPDCVPLGYTSTG
+665 
-679 CAIYSRHCVH
+679 
-689 TLYSRET
+689 
-696 WYRKGRI
+696 
-703 VKSDQEPYKIVT
+703 
-715 ARPKYDKLSG
+715 
-725 TKIKNSPLELFG
+725 
-737 KWQTMEYEPP
+737 
-747 IAKDGIVPRNEYGN
+747 
-761 VDLFQPSMLP
+761 
-771 KGTVHINLPGLYR
+771 
-784 IARKLN
+784 
-790 IDCAPAVVGFNFGSM
+790 
-805 GATPA
+805 
-810 MEGYIVCIEYEDILR
+810 
-825 EAWEVEQAEAI
+825 
-836 KRTKEK
+836 
-842 KDKRVYGNW
+842 
-851 KRLIQGLFIRERLAA
+851 
-866 KYEFSEE
+866 
-873 KKLITNKQTKQ
+873 
-884 KENRRKEN
+884 

>member
-35 NVGIIVNKDD
+35 NVGITINKDD

-50 TDNEELENITHL
+50 TDNEEFENVTHL

-80 LELNNKNSE
+80 LELNNKNTE
-89 QEQSHL
+89 KEQSHL
-95 NYLTKKNEEIQKVK
+95 NYLTKKNEEEIQKVK
-109 EVKITSSNEINEL
+109 EIKITSSNEINEL
-122 LLQGESSVSLP
+122 LLQGESNVSLS
-133 CKNTIE
+133 CKNTTE

-160 VKITLPSTNLII
+160 VKIILPNTNLII

-212 NQQINLPEILTG
+212 NRQINLPEILTG

-229 SESNYPNNRIDLS
+229 SESNYPKNRIDLS
-242 YLEKFTKWFKR
+242 YLEKFTRWFKH

-316 SNSPLFKSDVKNEE
+316 NNSPLFKSDVKNEE
-330 IKSKNISNKIKQEN
+330 IKSKNISNKIKQQN
-344 SKKKKEKKE
+344 SKKKKGKKE
-353 SSERTNVIQNSPE
+353 SSDKTNVVQNSPE
-366 AKKNRNAESRKR
+366 AKKNKNAESRKR
-378 AAEILHSKL
+378 AAEIL
-387 QNNKK
+387 QNNNKK
-392 SKFDINQDSKI
+392 SKFDTNQDFKI
-403 KNKLIQKL
+403 KNKSIQKL

-416 EKEDELKSVENEKN
+416 EKKDELKSVENEKN
-430 ISNLRQLRSR
+430 ISNLKQLRSR
-440 KIHINSKDNEKDKEI
+440 KIHINSKDNEKNKEI
-455 KSTDLISKTDGTK
+455 KSTDSISKTDGTK

-492 RKSLNNTNKEKA
+492 RKSLNNTNKKEA
-504 SQSSLNIKKNK
+504 SQSSLNIKKNNR
-515 KLVSSDS
+515 KLISSDS
-522 EDEEIN
+522 KDEEIN

-558 HCITEIYKKTT
+558 HCITEIY
-569 KPVLYVVA
+569 V
-577 WNSENLIKDVSRRY
+577 NNL
-591 CPHWLTVTYKQR
+591 
-603 VDEKWWLKTLSYWKE
+603 
-618 KDTAISKAEDEMLL
+618 
-632 QKELEQPLPKT
+632 
-643 ISECKGHPLYI
+643 
-654 IQKHLL
+654 
-660 KFEAL
+660 
-665 YPPDCVPLGYTSTG
+665 
-679 CAIYSRHCVH
+679 
-689 TLYSRET
+689 
-696 WYRKGRI
+696 
-703 VKSDQEPYKIVT
+703 
-715 ARPKYDKLSG
+715 
-725 TKIKNSPLELFG
+725 
-737 KWQTMEYEPP
+737 
-747 IAKDGIVPRNEYGN
+747 
-761 VDLFQPSMLP
+761 
-771 KGTVHINLPGLYR
+771 
-784 IARKLN
+784 
-790 IDCAPAVVGFNFGSM
+790 
-805 GATPA
+805 
-810 MEGYIVCIEYEDILR
+810 
-825 EAWEVEQAEAI
+825 
-836 KRTKEK
+836 
-842 KDKRVYGNW
+842 
-851 KRLIQGLFIRERLAA
+851 
-866 KYEFSEE
+866 
-873 KKLITNKQTKQ
+873 
-884 KENRRKEN
+884 